1 MNIQEIRQKYPQYN
15 ELSDEQLA
23 DGLHKKF
30 YSSLPKEDFFNR
42 IGLKEKPQE
51 APPVKSGPTVLPDSD
66 TSSDFVRGITNY
78 LPQLQELG
86 GAAEALTGV
95 VASKLGAKE
104 TGKSLTESGLKTM
117 EAGQAKSVVRES
129 DAFLSAW
136 EKGIGTVVTDWLP
149 YQMGAGAANI
159 AESLGFAGIG
169 ALAGTLA
176 APGGGTAAGAATGL
190 LSKTLI
196 KKGIKE
202 AAEDLMKKETA
213 KAIAEGASKKEAKEL
228 ASEAVK
234 EFTEAQAKKAI
245 IEKAGVESAE
255 TYSEQLAKDYAKSGA
270 KKYGATAGMVGQ
282 AGLHGTGEV
291 GSRVFEEEKRRAQA
305 EGREFKPEDIDM
317 GRVLPSV
324 AVHAVADY
332 FFNKIGLDAMKI
344 GEQATK
350 SLALDI
356 AKRIGVTGVKE
367 IPAEELQ
374 TLAERYGAGLS
385 LTDKEALYE
394 YINTAAAAA
403 GMSVVPGTIGGARTN
418 FSGAQK
424 EALDKL
430 TEEIKNKTQEKTQ
443 EKSESPIVGTSTVN
457 VDGKESQKIT
467 RKDGSVEIDG
477 VQVVPPTNK
486 EQAADTATPAGRNLT
501 VSEEGQEG
509 QTSVA
514 PTPAAEKS
522 PAIKNAE
529 EYIAKIDSG
538 EVQPNPA
545 KLGAMLKNLGIEVPK
560 GKGFRDK
567 AVQAIREHLA
577 GQGAPTDFK
586 TDETAPLTESREATV
601 DRLIQERTAQLEE
614 LEKKR
619 EALGFAPTL
628 RRNSSQKVRE
638 TVAAIEEL
646 EKEIGGVKQA
656 LWFLHTGK
664 EIDKEK
670 GQNKPYGEQ
679 NRPKKVEKQ
688 APVYIKAE
696 FPDVFPGYKYDPT
709 KSESENTQAAMQLQT
724 ENERKQEEDRVQ
736 ALTDVRLRALKEQQE
751 ADARKAAGDKP
762 KIVAFKVTPAKQ
774 AEYERTRQKLAEEDI
789 TIPLWK
795 ELSQLQ
801 KKVYFDFVKATTYS
815 GTEAAGREHNIAGR
829 ELAKF
834 MDEAGRGRGYFK
846 ADPTKSK
853 EENAKAALAAKP
865 TEKEQNISF
874 SYNQNRTEHNK
885 RYNVAFP
892 EWNTLSK
899 EAQKIYTDRIGSNTG
914 LEQDLA
920 AAHLGLHLAEVGG
933 KLNAAQRQKAEA
945 NIAELKRRVQ
955 TTEEERNLEG
965 YTAGFDK
972 PSTPLTGE
980 QEREL
985 DERAERIIEEQ
996 EKQKALPLEVLKHI
1010 RDGNLQGV
1018 LQYLRTKAKT
1028 AIHKTLAQKLFIEKL
1043 GTKIELVAN
1052 LPNNDLAVYDPKT
1065 NTIYVTPE
1073 GLSDVVVLHEVVHA
1087 ATIKILRA
1095 FRTNPKSLT
1104 DEQYVAAN
1112 HIEDIMEIAQKE
1124 LGESYP
1130 EAFKDIYE
1138 FVSYAMTD
1146 KLFQSELAKL
1156 STKGLDGS
1164 ILPDNKSM
1172 WSEFVVNLSKLFG
1185 FFEKLFTKAGNVK
1198 DSNLLLETFG
1208 AFEAI
1213 VAVPEGGIEMAPL
1226 PSAMQVKGTKIPK
1239 AAPDEVVTSLDDRTS
1254 ESNALYKLK
1263 SDQKPSTPFKAL
1275 KKSVTT
1281 AAGWQRLATIFQNE
1295 SYPVRVL
1302 EQQLAK
1308 AKLLFR
1314 TGKDAINNLHE
1325 QITLASSLAR
1335 NYHNRYLKA
1344 HIEELNAAVA
1354 GYAKAARIKPEE
1366 ALIDLHK
1373 VLEALHEP
1381 ERRLV
1386 KYILSVPLENTKAT
1400 ITFNGKKYT
1409 AANLRVE
1416 IVKELNSGT
1425 TTEAEARQL
1434 RQQLDKIIFQTD
1446 SNGNIVKKNGVPQ
1459 PNMKYVD
1466 PAGFSPSGIKETDV
1480 SSIEFKVTALDQASV
1495 DKITQQYNNNKYKE
1509 EMDRVRTAVQ
1519 AVHEATKSLNKIGNY
1534 WSQPVSNRVAFYGW
1548 ENYIPLKG
1556 LANQTNIDEQLDF
1569 DSRKMGRELQ
1579 DNAGSMDGRFSVSRN
1594 PILQTMSDGVRSALR
1609 AGRRDLTQTVK
1620 NLLTEGKFNP
1630 NGQGHLE
1637 GEVALHIPFEE
1648 RDTVNLNQYKG
1659 ETTIFHYNNDGS
1671 IDILI
1676 VRDPKM
1682 RNAIRRSYKRINPLI
1697 ELANKITGGIGMLHT
1712 RYNYQFAPLNFVR
1725 DALTNAFT
1733 IGAEMGPK
1741 EAARFLTAVA
1751 TQVSVKNGL
1760 YKAMQVAVLYDKGDE
1775 KSIQTLEAMKRRDP
1789 YMKDMIEMIE
1799 EGGLVSYLQGLG
1811 LKSNFIELHKSIGK
1825 SGIITKLDDLNKF
1838 VDTWTDMFEIASRG
1852 AAYGIVKQNMYTK
1865 NLARGMSEEAAMET
1879 ARVEAAAYT
1888 KNLANFEQVGE
1899 MGKALGAFY
1908 MFFRPSATGAVRA
1921 IEALAPAWPGSLERA
1936 VFNLP
1941 KSIKNDEAAVEAFKE
1956 NYKVQQDNAR
1966 VMTGALFAL
1975 GMMGYAMAYMTADDD
1990 DLGRNAVATDNM
2002 DQWTRYLRF
2011 HIPRKI
2017 TESMGLQNPVVIQI
2031 PWGFGLGAFAS
2042 AGAQIAAM
2050 TAGHIPVTKALSNI
2064 FTSISLDS
2072 FIPIPISKM
2081 PATEMPLEF
2090 LLDSIAPSVARPLL
2104 EFALNKNGMGQAI
2117 YNDQNRRMGDA
2128 YTGGDKIPELYK
2140 DVSRGVANSSIDW
2153 FTGVIDV
2160 SPNTLYFLSNSYID
2174 GIGRILETAYG
2185 MPDIVKGEKSFNP
2198 KTDLPLFGSFFG
2210 AKSNVDSREFSAV
2223 ERKIAD
2229 MERKI
2234 NMFSKADSMA
2244 AIRYD
2249 TKNPFDRMLVYSYNH
2264 QLNSQL
2270 NPLRE
2275 QAKKIRLM
2283 DLPPNTRD
2291 SMLKIINFQQ
2301 NLVKRN
2307 MIEQYKAYGLTPN

>member
-1 MNIQEIRQKYPQYN
+1 MALQTATNPDTGERFALVNN
-15 ELSDEQLA
+15 EWVPFSKTASNPDTGEKF
-23 DGLHKKF
+23 GLIKNEWMPLTVK
-30 YSSLPKEDFFNR
+30 PKE
-42 IGLKEKPQE
+42 EKPQE
-51 APPVKSGPTVLPDSD
+51 AVPVKTPETTPEDQSVFRQFADVPLKVGAGAVTGVRMIADAFGANTDVSKSLRGVEDEIAALYSAQSKNDSKEIARIMKEAEDKGILDQLGAAVKAVSVAPVDLISNSLGTAAPAILAGLATV
-66 TSSDFVRGITNY
+66 IT
-78 LPQLQELG
+78 G
-86 GAAEALTGV
+86 GAPLVATGLT
-95 VASKLGAKE
+95 LG
-104 TGKSLTESGLKTM
+104 TG
-117 EAGQAKSVVRES
+117 A
-129 DAFLSAW
+129 
-136 EKGIGTVVTDWLP
+136 I
-149 YQMGAGAANI
+149 MGAGTIKSAIYDATKQVLTEKTKMTPEQIEAAAVKAQEYDGKNLDQI
-159 AESLGFAGIG
+159 LIG
-169 ALAGTLA
+169 AAI
-176 APGGGTAAGAATGL
+176 GAV
-190 LSKTLI
+190 
-196 KKGIKE
+196 
-202 AAEDLMKKETA
+202 
-213 KAIAEGASKKEAKEL
+213 GAR
-228 ASEAVK
+228 
-234 EFTEAQAKKAI
+234 T
-245 IEKAGVESAE
+245 GVEPVLAR
-255 TYSEQLAKDYAKSGA
+255 QLAKDIIGRTSAEQAATTAATQTTGREATKAAVKAVTKEETEKAAERGIIKQGA
-270 KKYGATAGMVGQ
+270 VTAGKEFATEFPQGAQEQMAQNIAQQREGFDVPTMRGVVSKGAMEGLAGFGVG
-282 AGLHGTGEV
+282 
-291 GSRVFEEEKRRAQA
+291 
-305 EGREFKPEDIDM
+305 
-317 GRVLPSV
+317 
-324 AVHAVADY
+324 AV
-332 FFNKIGLDAMKI
+332 
-344 GEQATK
+344 
-350 SLALDI
+350 
-356 AKRIGVTGVKE
+356 
-367 IPAEELQ
+367 
-374 TLAERYGAGLS
+374 
-385 LTDKEALYE
+385 
-394 YINTAAAAA
+394 
-403 GMSVVPGTIGGARTN
+403 GGAREGYT
-418 FSGAQK
+418 AQR
-424 EALDKL
+424 EVAMDKL
-430 TEEIKNKTQEKTQ
+430 IEEIKNKTQEKTQ

-467 RKDGSVEIDG
+467 RRDGSVEIDG

-486 EQAADTATPAGRNLT
+486 EQATDTSAPAGRDLT
-501 VSEEGQEG
+501 ISEEGQA
-509 QTSVA
+509 TTPATTPA

-538 EVQPNPA
+538 EVTELSAP
-545 KLGAMLKNLGIEVPK
+545 KLGAMLDKLGIERPK

-567 AVQAIREHLA
+567 AVQAIRDHLA
-577 GQGAPTDFK
+577 AQGGQNVAGTVTDTGGAGAGVAVEPGAVVPAGRTTTTQSGGMGDTGAPATNAGAGAGTQSTTLAGATSGQISDLYQGK
-586 TDETAPLTESREATV
+586 TT
-601 DRLIQERTAQLEE
+601 
-614 LEKKR
+614 
-619 EALGFAPTL
+619 
-628 RRNSSQKVRE
+628 
-638 TVAAIEEL
+638 
-646 EKEIGGVKQA
+646 
-656 LWFLHTGK
+656 
-664 EIDKEK
+664 

-679 NRPKKVEKQ
+679 NRPKKQEKQ

-724 ENERKQEEDRVQ
+724 ENERKQEEDRLQ
-736 ALTDVRLRALKEQQE
+736 ALTDVRVRALQEQQE

-774 AEYERTRQKLAEEDI
+774 TEYERTRQKLAEEDI

-899 EAQKIYTDRIGSNTG
+899 EAQKIYTDRIGSNSG

-920 AAHLGLHLAEVGG
+920 AAYLGLHLAEVGG

-955 TTEEERNLEG
+955 TTDEERKLEG
-965 YTAGFDK
+965 HTAGFDK
-972 PSTPLTGE
+972 PSTPMTGE

-985 DERAERIIEEQ
+985 DERVARIIEEQ
-996 EKQKALPLEVLKHI
+996 EKQKALPVEVLKHL

-1028 AIHKTLAQKLFIEKL
+1028 AIHKTLAQKLFVEKL

-1124 LGESYP
+1124 LGEVYP
-1130 EAFKDIYE
+1130 DAFKNIYE
-1138 FVSYAMTD
+1138 FVAYAMTD

-1263 SDQKPSTPFKAL
+1263 SDQKPSTPLKAL

-1308 AKLLFR
+1308 ARLLFR
-1314 TGKDAINNLHE
+1314 TGKDVINNLHE

-1335 NYHNRYLKA
+1335 NYHNQYLKA

-1354 GYAKAARIKPEE
+1354 GYAKAAGITSEE

-1434 RQQLDKIIFQTD
+1434 RQQLNKIIFQTD

-1466 PAGFSPSGIKETDV
+1466 PVGFSPSGIKETDV

-1495 DKITQQYNNNKYKE
+1495 DKITQQYNNSEYKE
-1509 EMDRVRTAVQ
+1509 EMDRVRTSVQ
-1519 AVHEATKSLNKIGNY
+1519 AVHDATKSLNKIGNY

-1579 DNAGSMDGRFSVSRN
+1579 DNTGSMDGRFSVSRN

-1620 NLLTEGKFNP
+1620 NLLTEGKLNP

-1637 GEVALHIPFEE
+1637 GKVALHIPFEE
-1648 RDTVNLNQYKG
+1648 RDSVDLSQYKG
-1659 ETTIFHYNNDGS
+1659 ETTIFHYNDDGS
-1671 IDILI
+1671 IDIL
-1676 VRDPKM
+1676 VVSDPKM

-1733 IGAEMGPK
+1733 IGAEMGPR

-1751 TQVSVKNGL
+1751 TQVSANNGL

-1775 KSIQTLEAMKRRDP
+1775 KSIKSLEAMKKRDP

-1799 EGGLVSYLQGLG
+1799 QGGLVSYLQGLG

-1825 SGIITKLDDLNKF
+1825 SGIITSIDKLNKF
-1838 VDTWTDMFEIASRG
+1838 VDIWTDMFEIASRG

-1865 NLARGMSEEAAMET
+1865 NLARKMSEEDAMET
-1879 ARVEAAAYT
+1879 AKVEAAAYT

-1908 MFFRPSATGAVRA
+1908 MFFRPAATGAVRA

-1941 KSIKNDEAAVEAFKE
+1941 KSIKNDPKAVETFKE
-1956 NYKVQQDNAR
+1956 DYKEQQGNAR

-1975 GMMGYAMAYMTADDD
+1975 GMMTYAMAYMTADDD
-1990 DLGRNAVATDNM
+1990 DLGRNSVATDNM

-2017 TESMGLQNPVVIQI
+2017 TEEMGIKVPVVIQI
-2031 PWGFGLGAFAS
+2031 PWGFGLGAFAA

-2072 FIPIPISKM
+2072 FIPIPVSKM

-2090 LLDSIAPSVARPLL
+2090 FLDSIAPSVARPLL
-2104 EFALNKNGMGQAI
+2104 EFALNKNGLGQAI

-2140 DVSRGVANSSIDW
+2140 DVSRWFANSTTGDID
-2153 FTGVIDV
+2153 I

-2174 GIGRILETAYG
+2174 GIGRVLETAYG
-2185 MPDIVKGEKSFNP
+2185 MPDIVKGEKDFNP

-2223 ERKIAD
+2223 EKKIAD

-2234 NMFSKADSMA
+2234 NMFSKADPMA
-2244 AIRYD
+2244 AIKYD
-2249 TKNPFDRMLVYSYNH
+2249 MKHPFDRMLVHSYNQ
-2264 QLNSQL
+2264 QLNSHL

-2283 DLPPNTRD
+2283 DLPPNTRE
-2291 SMLKIINFQQ
+2291 SMLKVINFQQ

>member
-30 YSSLPKEDFFNR
+30 YSSLPKEDFYNR

-51 APPVKSGPTVLPDSD
+51 APPVKSGPTVLPEGD
-66 TSSDFVRGITNY
+66 TSSDFVRGIKNY

-117 EAGQAKSVVRES
+117 EAGQAKAVVRES
-129 DAFLSAW
+129 DEFLKAW

-149 YQMGAGAANI
+149 YQMGAGAANV

-176 APGGGTAAGAATGL
+176 EPGGGTVAGAATGL
-190 LSKTLI
+190 VSKTLI

-245 IEKAGVESAE
+245 IERAGVESAE

-270 KKYGATAGMVGQ
+270 KKYGMTAGMATQ

-291 GSRVFEEEKRRAQA
+291 GSRVFEEEKHRAQA
-305 EGREFKPEDIDM
+305 EGREFNPEDIDM

-356 AKRIGVTGVKE
+356 AKRIGVTGAKE

-385 LTDKEALYE
+385 LTDKEALNE
-394 YINTAAAAA
+394 YINTAAAAV
-403 GMSVVPGTIGGARTN
+403 GMSVVPGAVGGARTN
-418 FSGAQK
+418 FAGAQK

-430 TEEIKNKTQEKTQ
+430 TEELKNKSQ
-443 EKSESPIVGTSTVN
+443 EKSEENKQST
-457 VDGKESQKIT
+457 ET
-467 RKDGSVEIDG
+467 TT
-477 VQVVPPTNK
+477 P
-486 EQAADTATPAGRNLT
+486 PAGRNLT
-501 VSEEGQEG
+501 ISEEGQ
-509 QTSVA
+509 TA
-514 PTPAAEKS
+514 PTPTAEKS

-538 EVQPNPA
+538 EVKELSAP
-545 KLGAMLKNLGIEVPK
+545 KLGALLDKLEIERPK
-560 GKGFRDK
+560 GKGFREK

-577 GQGAPTDFK
+577 AQGGQNVAGTVTDTSGAGAGVAVKSGTDVTTGGATTTQSGGVGDIGAPATNAGAGAGAKPTTLAGATPGQISDLYK
-586 TDETAPLTESREATV
+586 EPAPLVPTTE
-601 DRLIQERTAQLEE
+601 
-614 LEKKR
+614 
-619 EALGFAPTL
+619 PT
-628 RRNSSQKVRE
+628 
-638 TVAAIEEL
+638 
-646 EKEIGGVKQA
+646 
-656 LWFLHTGK
+656 
-664 EIDKEK
+664 
-670 GQNKPYGEQ
+670 KPYSEW

-688 APVYIKAE
+688 EPVYFKKLYPGDE
-696 FPDVFPGYKYDPT
+696 SGDLKNPDPFPGYQYDPT
-709 KSESENTQAAMQLQT
+709 KSEAENTKAALELQT
-724 ENERKQEEDRVQ
+724 RNEQKQEEQRVQ
-736 ALTDVRLRALKEQQE
+736 ALTDVRVRALKEQQE
-751 ADARKAAGDKP
+751 ADARKAAGDP
-762 KIVAFKVTPAKQ
+762 AKIVEFKVTAKKKGD
-774 AEYERTRQKLAEEDI
+774 YENTRAKLAKEDVK
-789 TIPLWK
+789 IPAWRN
-795 ELSQLQ
+795 LSPLQ
-801 KKVYFDFVKATTYS
+801 KKIYFDFVQAATYENATVS
-815 GTEAAGREHNIAGR
+815 ERENLIAGQ
-829 ELAKF
+829 ELASF
-834 MDEAGRGRGYFK
+834 IEQVGRGKGYK
-846 ADPTKSK
+846 Q
-853 EENAKAALAAKP
+853 
-865 TEKEQNISF
+865 EKTTQQEQEISF
-874 SYNQNRTEHNK
+874 IYNRSRTEHNK
-885 RYNVAFP
+885 RYNVSFP

-899 EAQKIYTDRIGSNTG
+899 EAKKIYTDRIGSNSG

-955 TTEEERNLEG
+955 TSDEERKLEG
-965 YTAGFDK
+965 YTAGFEK
-972 PSTPLTGE
+972 PSPLTDE
-980 QEREL
+980 QEKEL
-985 DERAERIIEEQ
+985 DERIAQFDAERA
-996 EKQKALPLEVLKHI
+996 KQNALPAEVLKHI

-1028 AIHKTLAQKLFIEKL
+1028 AIHKQLAQKLFSLKL
-1043 GTKIELVAN
+1043 GTKIELVAS
-1052 LPNNDLAVYDPKT
+1052 LPNNDLAVYDPDR
-1065 NTIYVTPE
+1065 NVIQVTPE
-1073 GLSDVVVLHEVVHA
+1073 GLSDMVMLHEVVHA

-1095 FRTNPKSLT
+1095 FETNPKSLT
-1104 DEQYVAAN
+1104 DEQRDAVE
-1112 HIEDIMEIAQKE
+1112 HIKDIMEIAKKE
-1124 LGESYP
+1124 LGEDYP
-1130 EAFKDIYE
+1130 EAFKSIYE

-1146 KLFQSELAKL
+1146 KLFQSELSRL
-1156 STKGLDGS
+1156 STKDLLTTL
-1164 ILPDNKSM
+1164 LPDNKSM
-1172 WSEFVVNLSKLFG
+1172 WSEFVMNLSKLFD
-1185 FFEKLFTKAGNVK
+1185 FFKNFFTKTGDVK
-1198 DSNLLLETFG
+1198 SENLLPEVFA
-1208 AFEAI
+1208 AFEHI
-1213 VAVPEGGIEMAPL
+1213 VSVPEGGIKMAPL
-1226 PSAMQVKGTKIPK
+1226 PSAMQVKGTKIAK

-1254 ESNALYKLK
+1254 ENNALYKLK

-1281 AAGWQRLATIFQNE
+1281 TAGWQRLATIFQSE

-1308 AKLLFR
+1308 ANLLLR
-1314 TGKDAINNLHE
+1314 TGKDVINNLHE

-1354 GYAKAARIKPEE
+1354 GYAKAAGITTEE

-1386 KYILSVPLENTKAT
+1386 KYILSAPLENTKAT

-1466 PAGFSPSGIKETDV
+1466 PVGFSPSGIKETDV

-1495 DKITQQYNNNKYKE
+1495 DKITQQYNDSKYKE

-1556 LANQTNIDEQLDF
+1556 LANQTSIDEQLDF

-1579 DNAGSMDGRFSVSRN
+1579 DNTGSMDGRFSVSRN

-1609 AGRRDLTQTVK
+1609 AGRRDLTQTIK
-1620 NLLTEGKFNP
+1620 NLLPAGQFNP
-1630 NGQGHLE
+1630 NGQGHLL
-1637 GEVALHIPFEE
+1637 GKVAMHIPFEE
-1648 RDTVNLNQYKG
+1648 RDTVDLSQYKG
-1659 ETTIFHYNNDGS
+1659 ETTIFHYNDDGS
-1671 IDILI
+1671 IDIL
-1676 VRDPKM
+1676 VVADPKM

-1733 IGAEMGPK
+1733 IGAEMGPR

-1751 TQVSVKNGL
+1751 TQVSAKNGL

-1775 KSIQTLEAMKRRDP
+1775 KSIKTLEAMKRRDP
-1789 YMKDMIEMIE
+1789 YTRDMIEMIE
-1799 EGGLVSYLQGLG
+1799 QGGLVSYLQGLG

-1852 AAYGIVKQNMYTK
+1852 AAYGIVKQNMYMK
-1865 NLARGMSEEAAMET
+1865 NLAKNMSEKDAMET

-1921 IEALAPAWPGSLERA
+1921 IEALAPAWPGSMERA

-1941 KSIKNDEAAVEAFKE
+1941 KSIKDDPKAVEAFKE

-2017 TESMGLQNPVVIQI
+2017 TEAMGIKVPVVIQI
-2031 PWGFGLGAFAS
+2031 PWGFGLGAFAA

-2064 FTSISLDS
+2064 FTSITLDS

-2153 FTGVIDV
+2153 FTGVIDI

-2185 MPDIVKGEKSFNP
+2185 MPDIVKGGKDFNP

-2210 AKSNVDSREFSAV
+2210 AKSNVDSREFSSV
-2223 ERKIAD
+2223 EKKIAD

-2234 NMFSKADSMA
+2234 NMFSKADQMA

-2249 TKNPFDRMLVYSYNH
+2249 MKHPFDRMLVYSYNQ
-2264 QLNSQL
+2264 QLNSHL

-2291 SMLKIINFQQ
+2291 SMLKIVNFQE

-2307 MIEQYKAYGLTPN
+2307 MIEQYKAFGLTP

>member
-1 MNIQEIRQKYPQYN
+1 MNIQEIRQKYPQYKD
-15 ELSDEQLA
+15 LSDEQLA
-23 DGLHKKF
+23 DGLRKKY
-30 YSSLPKEDFFNR
+30 YSDLPKEDFFNR

-51 APPVKSGPTVLPDSD
+51 APPVQTGPTVLPEGD
-66 TSSDFVRGITNY
+66 TSSDFVRGIKNY

-117 EAGQAKSVVRES
+117 EAGQAKAVVRES
-129 DAFLSAW
+129 DEFLKAW

-149 YQMGAGAANI
+149 YQMGAGAANV

-176 APGGGTAAGAATGL
+176 EPGGGTVAGAATGL
-190 LSKTLI
+190 VSKTLI

-245 IEKAGVESAE
+245 IERAGVESAE

-270 KKYGATAGMVGQ
+270 KKYGMTAGMATQ

-305 EGREFKPEDIDM
+305 EGREFNPEDIDM

-356 AKRIGVTGVKE
+356 AKRIGVTGAKE

-385 LTDKEALYE
+385 LTDKEALNE
-394 YINTAAAAA
+394 YINTAAAAV
-403 GMSVVPGTIGGARTN
+403 GMSVVPGAVGGARTN
-418 FSGAQK
+418 FAGAQK

-430 TEEIKNKTQEKTQ
+430 TEELKNKSQ
-443 EKSESPIVGTSTVN
+443 EKSEENKQST
-457 VDGKESQKIT
+457 ET
-467 RKDGSVEIDG
+467 TT
-477 VQVVPPTNK
+477 P
-486 EQAADTATPAGRNLT
+486 PAGRNLT
-501 VSEEGQEG
+501 ISEEGQ
-509 QTSVA
+509 TA
-514 PTPAAEKS
+514 PTPTAEKS
-522 PAIKNAE
+522 PAIQSAE

-577 GQGAPTDFK
+577 TQGGQNVAGTVTDTGGAGAGVAVEPGAVIPAGGTTTTQSGGVGDTGAPATNAGAGTGAQPTTLTGATPGQISDLYQEK
-586 TDETAPLTESREATV
+586 T
-601 DRLIQERTAQLEE
+601 
-614 LEKKR
+614 
-619 EALGFAPTL
+619 
-628 RRNSSQKVRE
+628 
-638 TVAAIEEL
+638 
-646 EKEIGGVKQA
+646 
-656 LWFLHTGK
+656 TG
-664 EIDKEK
+664 E
-670 GQNKPYGEQ
+670 NKPYGEQ

-751 ADARKAAGDKP
+751 ADQRAADGKRP
-762 KIVAFKVTPAKQ
+762 KIVEFKVTPAKQ
-774 AEYERTRQKLAEEDI
+774 AEYERVRQKLAEEG
-789 TIPLWK
+789 TTLPAWK
-795 ELSQLQ
+795 DLSQLQ
-801 KKVYFDFVKATTYS
+801 KKIYFDFVKSTTYS
-815 GTEAAGREHNIAGR
+815 GTEAAEREHNIAGR
-829 ELAKF
+829 ELAAF
-834 MDEAGRGRGYFK
+834 MEEAGRGKGYK
-846 ADPTKSK
+846 QEKV
-853 EENAKAALAAKP
+853 
-865 TEKEQNISF
+865 TETEQNISF

-885 RYNVAFP
+885 RYNVSFP

-899 EAQKIYTDRIGSNTG
+899 EAKKIYTDRIGSNSG

-920 AAHLGLHLAEVGG
+920 AAYLGLHLAEVGG

-955 TTEEERNLEG
+955 TSDEERKLEG
-965 YTAGFDK
+965 FTAGFDK
-972 PSTPLTGE
+972 PSTPMTGE

-985 DERAERIIEEQ
+985 DERVERISKEQ
-996 EKQKALPLEVLKHI
+996 EKQKALPVEVLKHL

-1018 LQYLRTKAKT
+1018 LQYLRTKART
-1028 AIHKTLAQKLFIEKL
+1028 AFHKTLAQKLFTEKL
-1043 GTKIELVAN
+1043 GTKIELVSS

-1065 NTIYVTPE
+1065 NTIFVTPE
-1073 GLSDVVVLHEVVHA
+1073 GLSDVVMLHEVVHA

-1095 FRTNPKSLT
+1095 FRTNPSSLT
-1104 DEQYVAAN
+1104 DEQYAAAS

-1124 LGESYP
+1124 LGEAYP
-1130 EAFKDIYE
+1130 DAFKNIYE
-1138 FVSYAMTD
+1138 FVAYAMTD

-1164 ILPDNKSM
+1164 ILPDNKSL

-1226 PSAMQVKGTKIPK
+1226 PSATPK
-1239 AAPDEVVTSLDDRTS
+1239 VAPDEIVTSLDDRTS

-1281 AAGWQRLATIFQNE
+1281 TAGWQRLATIFQSE

-1308 AKLLFR
+1308 ANLLLR
-1314 TGKDAINNLHE
+1314 TGKDVINNLHE

-1354 GYAKAARIKPEE
+1354 GYAKAAGITTEE

-1466 PAGFSPSGIKETDV
+1466 PVGFSPSGIKETDV

-1495 DKITQQYNNNKYKE
+1495 DKITQQYNDSKYKE

-1579 DNAGSMDGRFSVSRN
+1579 DNTGSMDGRFSVSRN

-1609 AGRRDLTQTVK
+1609 AGRRDLTQTIK
-1620 NLLTEGKFNP
+1620 NLLPAGQFNP
-1630 NGQGHLE
+1630 NGQGHLL
-1637 GEVALHIPFEE
+1637 GKVAMHIPFEE
-1648 RDTVNLNQYKG
+1648 RDTVDLSQYKG
-1659 ETTIFHYNNDGS
+1659 ETTIFHYNDDGS
-1671 IDILI
+1671 IDIL
-1676 VRDPKM
+1676 VVADPKM

-1733 IGAEMGPK
+1733 IGAEMGPR

-1751 TQVSVKNGL
+1751 TQVSAKNGL

-1775 KSIQTLEAMKRRDP
+1775 KSIKTLEAMKRRDP
-1789 YMKDMIEMIE
+1789 YTRDMIEMIE
-1799 EGGLVSYLQGLG
+1799 QGGLVSYLQGLG

-1852 AAYGIVKQNMYTK
+1852 AAYGIVKQNMYMK
-1865 NLARGMSEEAAMET
+1865 NLAKNMSEKDAMET

-1921 IEALAPAWPGSLERA
+1921 IEALAPAWPGSMERA

-1941 KSIKNDEAAVEAFKE
+1941 KSIKDDPKAVEAFKE
-1956 NYKVQQDNAR
+1956 NYKVQQGNAR

-1990 DLGRNAVATDNM
+1990 DLGRNSVATDNM

-2017 TESMGLQNPVVIQI
+2017 TEGMGIEVPVVIQI
-2031 PWGFGLGAFAS
+2031 PWGFGLGAFAA

-2064 FTSISLDS
+2064 FTSITLDS
-2072 FIPIPISKM
+2072 FIPIPVSKM

-2090 LLDSIAPSVARPLL
+2090 FLDSIAPSVARPLL
-2104 EFALNKNGMGQAI
+2104 EFALNKNGLGQAI

-2140 DVSRGVANSSIDW
+2140 DISRWFANSTTGDID
-2153 FTGVIDV
+2153 I

-2174 GIGRILETAYG
+2174 GIGRVLETAYG

-2223 ERKIAD
+2223 EKKIAD

-2234 NMFSKADSMA
+2234 NMFSKADPMA
-2244 AIRYD
+2244 AIKYD
-2249 TKNPFDRMLVYSYNH
+2249 MKHPFDRMLVHSYNQ
-2264 QLNSQL
+2264 QLNSHL

-2291 SMLKIINFQQ
+2291 SMLKIVNFQE

>member
-1 MNIQEIRQKYPQYN
+1 MALQTATNPDTGERFALVNN
-15 ELSDEQLA
+15 EWVPFSKTASNPDTGEKF
-23 DGLHKKF
+23 GLIKNEWMPLTVK
-30 YSSLPKEDFFNR
+30 PKE
-42 IGLKEKPQE
+42 EKPQE
-51 APPVKSGPTVLPDSD
+51 AVPVKAPEATPEDQSVLRQFADVPLQIGSGA
-66 TSSDFVRGITNY
+66 VRGVRAVADAFGANTDVSKSLRGVENEIAALYSAQSKNDSKEMARIMKEAEDKGIMD
-78 LPQLQELG
+78 QL
-86 GAAEALTGV
+86 GAAVKAVSVAPVDLLANSLGTAAPAILASLATVFTGGTPLIAAGLT
-95 VASKLGAKE
+95 LGTGAIMGAG
-104 TGKSLTESGLKTM
+104 TGKSAIYEATKEVLTEKTKM
-117 EAGQAKSVVRES
+117 TPEQIEA
-129 DAFLSAW
+129 
-136 EKGIGTVVTDWLP
+136 
-149 YQMGAGAANI
+149 AAVKAQEYGGKNLDQI
-159 AESLGFAGIG
+159 LLAAAIG
-169 ALAGTLA
+169 AVGARTGVEPVLARQLA
-176 APGGGTAAGAATGL
+176 KDIIGRTSAEQAASTVATQTTGREAAKAAVKAAT
-190 LSKTLI
+190 
-196 KKGIKE
+196 KE
-202 AAEDLMKKETA
+202 ETA
-213 KAIAEGASKKEAKEL
+213 KAAERGVIKQGAITAG
-228 ASEAVK
+228 K
-234 EFTEAQAKKAI
+234 EFATEFPQGAQEQMAQNIAQQR
-245 IEKAGVESAE
+245 EGFDVPTMRGVVSQGALEGLAGFGV
-255 TYSEQLAKDYAKSGA
+255 GA
-270 KKYGATAGMVGQ
+270 
-282 AGLHGTGEV
+282 
-291 GSRVFEEEKRRAQA
+291 F
-305 EGREFKPEDIDM
+305 
-317 GRVLPSV
+317 
-324 AVHAVADY
+324 
-332 FFNKIGLDAMKI
+332 
-344 GEQATK
+344 
-350 SLALDI
+350 
-356 AKRIGVTGVKE
+356 
-367 IPAEELQ
+367 
-374 TLAERYGAGLS
+374 
-385 LTDKEALYE
+385 
-394 YINTAAAAA
+394 
-403 GMSVVPGTIGGARTN
+403 GGAREGLT
-418 FSGAQK
+418 AK
-424 EALDKL
+424 REVELDKL
-430 TEEIKNKTQEKTQ
+430 TEELKNKLQEKSQ
-443 EKSESPIVGTSTVN
+443 EKSEENKQST
-457 VDGKESQKIT
+457 ET
-467 RKDGSVEIDG
+467 TT
-477 VQVVPPTNK
+477 P
-486 EQAADTATPAGRNLT
+486 PAGRDLT
-501 VSEEGQEG
+501 ISEED
-509 QTSVA
+509 QTPPA
-514 PTPAAEKS
+514 PTPTIEKS
-522 PAIKNAE
+522 PAIKSAE

-538 EVQPNPA
+538 EAPLSAP
-545 KLGAMLKNLGIEVPK
+545 KLGAMLDKLGIERPK
-560 GKGFRDK
+560 GKGFKEK

-577 GQGAPTDFK
+577 TQGGQNVAGTVTDTGGTGAGVAVKSGTDVTTGGTTK
-586 TDETAPLTESREATV
+586 TES
-601 DRLIQERTAQLEE
+601 
-614 LEKKR
+614 
-619 EALGFAPTL
+619 
-628 RRNSSQKVRE
+628 
-638 TVAAIEEL
+638 
-646 EKEIGGVKQA
+646 GGVDS
-656 LWFLHTGK
+656 TGASSTNAGAGAGAQPTTLTGATP
-664 EIDKEK
+664 
-670 GQNKPYGEQ
+670 GQISDLYQGKTTGENKPYGEQ
-679 NRPKKVEKQ
+679 NRPKKEEKQ

-724 ENERKQEEDRVQ
+724 ENERKQEEDRLQ
-736 ALTDVRLRALKEQQE
+736 ALTDVRVRALQEQQE

-801 KKVYFDFVKATTYS
+801 KKIYFDFVKSTTYS
-815 GTEAAGREHNIAGR
+815 GTEAAEREHNIAGR

-834 MDEAGRGRGYFK
+834 IDEAGRGKGYKQEK
-846 ADPTKSK
+846 A
-853 EENAKAALAAKP
+853 
-865 TEKEQNISF
+865 TETEQNISF

-892 EWNTLSK
+892 EWSTLSK
-899 EAQKIYTDRIGSNTG
+899 EAQKIYTDRIGSNSG

-920 AAHLGLHLAEVGG
+920 AAYLGLHLAEVSG

-985 DERAERIIEEQ
+985 DERVARIIEEQ

-1138 FVSYAMTD
+1138 FVAYAMTD

-1185 FFEKLFTKAGNVK
+1185 FFEKLFTKAGDVK

-1281 AAGWQRLATIFQNE
+1281 VAGWQRLATIFQNE

-1308 AKLLFR
+1308 ARLLFR
-1314 TGKDAINNLHE
+1314 TGKDVINNLHE

-1335 NYHNRYLKA
+1335 NYHNQYLKA

-1354 GYAKAARIKPEE
+1354 GYAKAAGITSEE

-1466 PAGFSPSGIKETDV
+1466 PVGFSPSGIKETDV

-1495 DKITQQYNNNKYKE
+1495 DKITQQYNNSKYKE
-1509 EMDRVRTAVQ
+1509 EMDRVRTSVQ
-1519 AVHEATKSLNKIGNY
+1519 AVHDATKSLNKIGNY

-1556 LANQTNIDEQLDF
+1556 LANQTSIDEQLDF

-1579 DNAGSMDGRFSVSRN
+1579 DNTGSMDGRFSVSRN

-1609 AGRRDLTQTVK
+1609 AGRRDLTQTIK
-1620 NLLTEGKFNP
+1620 NLLPAGQFNP

-1637 GEVALHIPFEE
+1637 GKVALHIPFEE
-1648 RDTVNLNQYKG
+1648 RDTVNLSQYKG
-1659 ETTIFHYNNDGS
+1659 ETTIFHYNDDGS
-1671 IDILI
+1671 IDIL
-1676 VRDPKM
+1676 VVADPKM

-1697 ELANKITGGIGMLHT
+1697 ELANKITGGVGMLHT

-1733 IGAEMGPK
+1733 IGAEMGPR

-1775 KSIQTLEAMKRRDP
+1775 KSTKALEAMKKRDP

-1799 EGGLVSYLQGLG
+1799 QGGLVSYLQGLG

-1825 SGIITKLDDLNKF
+1825 SGIITSVDKLNKF
-1838 VDTWTDMFEIASRG
+1838 VDIWTDMFEIASRG

-1865 NLARGMSEEAAMET
+1865 NLARNMSEKDAMET
-1879 ARVEAAAYT
+1879 AMVEAAAYT

-1908 MFFRPSATGAVRA
+1908 MFFRPAATGAVRA
-1921 IEALAPAWPGSLERA
+1921 IEALAPAWPGSMERA

-1941 KSIKNDEAAVEAFKE
+1941 KSIKDDSKAVEAFKE
-1956 NYKVQQDNAR
+1956 NYKVQQGNAR

-1975 GMMGYAMAYMTADDD
+1975 GMIGYAMAYMTADDD

-2017 TESMGLQNPVVIQI
+2017 TEEMGIKVPVVIQI
-2031 PWGFGLGAFAS
+2031 PWGFGLGAFAA

-2185 MPDIVKGEKSFNP
+2185 MPDIVKGEKDFNP

-2249 TKNPFDRMLVYSYNH
+2249 MKHPFDRMLVYSYNH

-2291 SMLKIINFQQ
+2291 SMLKIVNFQQ

-2307 MIEQYKAYGLTPN
+2307 MIEQYKTYGLTPN

>member
-1 MNIQEIRQKYPQYN
+1 MYQ
-15 ELSDEQLA
+15 
-23 DGLHKKF
+23 
-30 YSSLPKEDFFNR
+30 
-42 IGLKEKPQE
+42 
-51 APPVKSGPTVLPDSD
+51 
-66 TSSDFVRGITNY
+66 
-78 LPQLQELG
+78 
-86 GAAEALTGV
+86 
-95 VASKLGAKE
+95 
-104 TGKSLTESGLKTM
+104 GKT
-117 EAGQAKSVVRES
+117 
-129 DAFLSAW
+129 
-136 EKGIGTVVTDWLP
+136 
-149 YQMGAGAANI
+149 
-159 AESLGFAGIG
+159 
-169 ALAGTLA
+169 
-176 APGGGTAAGAATGL
+176 
-190 LSKTLI
+190 
-196 KKGIKE
+196 
-202 AAEDLMKKETA
+202 
-213 KAIAEGASKKEAKEL
+213 
-228 ASEAVK
+228 
-234 EFTEAQAKKAI
+234 
-245 IEKAGVESAE
+245 
-255 TYSEQLAKDYAKSGA
+255 
-270 KKYGATAGMVGQ
+270 
-282 AGLHGTGEV
+282 TGE
-291 GSRVFEEEKRRAQA
+291 
-305 EGREFKPEDIDM
+305 
-317 GRVLPSV
+317 
-324 AVHAVADY
+324 
-332 FFNKIGLDAMKI
+332 
-344 GEQATK
+344 
-350 SLALDI
+350 
-356 AKRIGVTGVKE
+356 
-367 IPAEELQ
+367 
-374 TLAERYGAGLS
+374 
-385 LTDKEALYE
+385 
-394 YINTAAAAA
+394 
-403 GMSVVPGTIGGARTN
+403 
-418 FSGAQK
+418 
-424 EALDKL
+424 
-430 TEEIKNKTQEKTQ
+430 
-443 EKSESPIVGTSTVN
+443 
-457 VDGKESQKIT
+457 
-467 RKDGSVEIDG
+467 
-477 VQVVPPTNK
+477 
-486 EQAADTATPAGRNLT
+486 
-501 VSEEGQEG
+501 
-509 QTSVA
+509 
-514 PTPAAEKS
+514 
-522 PAIKNAE
+522 
-529 EYIAKIDSG
+529 
-538 EVQPNPA
+538 
-545 KLGAMLKNLGIEVPK
+545 
-560 GKGFRDK
+560 
-567 AVQAIREHLA
+567 
-577 GQGAPTDFK
+577 
-586 TDETAPLTESREATV
+586 
-601 DRLIQERTAQLEE
+601 
-614 LEKKR
+614 
-619 EALGFAPTL
+619 
-628 RRNSSQKVRE
+628 
-638 TVAAIEEL
+638 
-646 EKEIGGVKQA
+646 
-656 LWFLHTGK
+656 
-664 EIDKEK
+664 
-670 GQNKPYGEQ
+670 NKPYGEQ

-688 APVYIKAE
+688 EPVYIKAE

-724 ENERKQEEDRVQ
+724 ENERKQEEDRLQ
-736 ALTDVRLRALKEQQE
+736 ALTDVRVRALQEQQE
-751 ADARKAAGDKP
+751 ADARKTAGDKP

-955 TTEEERNLEG
+955 TTEEERKLEG
-965 YTAGFDK
+965 HTAGFDK
-972 PSTPLTGE
+972 PSTPMTGE

-985 DERAERIIEEQ
+985 DERVARIIEEQ
-996 EKQKALPLEVLKHI
+996 EKQKALPVEVLKHL

-1028 AIHKTLAQKLFIEKL
+1028 AIHKTLAQKLFVEKL

-1124 LGESYP
+1124 LGEVYP
-1130 EAFKDIYE
+1130 DAFKNIYE
-1138 FVSYAMTD
+1138 FVAYAMTD

-1164 ILPDNKSM
+1164 ILPDNKSL

-1263 SDQKPSTPFKAL
+1263 SDQKPSTPLKAL

-1281 AAGWQRLATIFQNE
+1281 VAGWQRLATIFQNE

-1308 AKLLFR
+1308 ARLLFR
-1314 TGKDAINNLHE
+1314 TGKDVINNLHE

-1335 NYHNRYLKA
+1335 NYHNQYLKA

-1354 GYAKAARIKPEE
+1354 GYAKAAGIKPEE

-1386 KYILSVPLENTKAT
+1386 KYVLSVPLEKTKKT
-1400 ITFNGKKYT
+1400 LTFNGKKYT
-1409 AANLRVE
+1409 AADLRAE

-1480 SSIEFKVTALDQASV
+1480 GSIEFKVTALDQASV
-1495 DKITQQYNNNKYKE
+1495 DKITQQYNNSEYKE

-1556 LANQTNIDEQLDF
+1556 LANQTSIDEQLDF

-1579 DNAGSMDGRFSVSRN
+1579 DNTGSMDGRFSVSRN

-1609 AGRRDLTQTVK
+1609 AGRRDLTQTIK
-1620 NLLTEGKFNP
+1620 NLLPAGQFNP

-1637 GEVALHIPFEE
+1637 GKVALHIPFEE
-1648 RDTVNLNQYKG
+1648 RDTVNLSQYKG
-1659 ETTIFHYNNDGS
+1659 ETTIFHYNDDGS
-1671 IDILI
+1671 IDIL
-1676 VRDPKM
+1676 VVADPKM

-1733 IGAEMGPK
+1733 IGAEMGPR

-1751 TQVSVKNGL
+1751 TQVSAKNGL

-1775 KSIQTLEAMKRRDP
+1775 KSTKALEAMKKRDP

-1799 EGGLVSYLQGLG
+1799 QGGLVSYLQGLG

-1825 SGIITKLDDLNKF
+1825 SGIITSVDKLNKF
-1838 VDTWTDMFEIASRG
+1838 VDIWTDMFEIASRG

-1865 NLARGMSEEAAMET
+1865 NLARNMSEKDAMET
-1879 ARVEAAAYT
+1879 AMVEAAAYT

-1899 MGKALGAFY
+1899 MGKTLGAFF
-1908 MFFRPSATGAVRA
+1908 MFFRPAATGAVRA
-1921 IEALAPAWPGSLERA
+1921 IEALAPAWPGSMERA

-1941 KSIKNDEAAVEAFKE
+1941 KSIKDDSKAVEAFKE
-1956 NYKVQQDNAR
+1956 NYKVQQGNAR

-1975 GMMGYAMAYMTADDD
+1975 GMMTYAMAYMTADDD

-2017 TESMGLQNPVVIQI
+2017 TEEMGIKAPVVIQI
-2031 PWGFGLGAFAS
+2031 PWGFGLGAFAA

-2090 LLDSIAPSVARPLL
+2090 LLDSIAPSVTRPLL

-2140 DVSRGVANSSIDW
+2140 DVSRWFANST
-2153 FTGVIDV
+2153 TGDIDV

-2185 MPDIVKGEKSFNP
+2185 MPDIVKGEKDFNP

-2234 NMFSKADSMA
+2234 NMFSKADPMA

-2249 TKNPFDRMLVYSYNH
+2249 MKHPFDRMLVYSYNQ

-2291 SMLKIINFQQ
+2291 SMLKIVNFQQ

-2307 MIEQYKAYGLTPN
+2307 MIEQYKTYGLTPN

>member
-1 MNIQEIRQKYPQYN
+1 MALQTATNPDTGERFALVNNEWVPFSKTASNPDTGEKFGLIKNQWRPLNIK
-15 ELSDEQLA
+15 
-23 DGLHKKF
+23 
-30 YSSLPKEDFFNR
+30 PKE
-42 IGLKEKPQE
+42 EKPQE
-51 APPVKSGPTVLPDSD
+51 AAPPAPVKAPEATPEDQSVLRQFADVPLKIGAGAVTGVRLIADAFGADSGVSKNLRGVEDEIAALYSAQSKNDSKEIARIMKEAEDKGILDQLGAAVKAVSVAPIDLIANSLGTAAPAILAGLATVF
-66 TSSDFVRGITNY
+66 T
-78 LPQLQELG
+78 G
-86 GAAEALTGV
+86 GAPLVATGV
-95 VASKLGAKE
+95 TLGTGAIMGAG
-104 TGKSLTESGLKTM
+104 TGKSAIYDATKQVLTEKTKM
-117 EAGQAKSVVRES
+117 TPEQIEAAAVKAQEYGGKNLDQIL
-129 DAFLSAW
+129 LSA
-136 EKGIGTVVTDWLP
+136 
-149 YQMGAGAANI
+149 A
-159 AESLGFAGIG
+159 IG
-169 ALAGTLA
+169 AVGARTGVEPVLARQLA
-176 APGGGTAAGAATGL
+176 KDIIGRTSAEQAAATVATQTTGR
-190 LSKTLI
+190 
-196 KKGIKE
+196 E
-202 AAEDLMKKETA
+202 AAKAAVKAATKEETA
-213 KAIAEGASKKEAKEL
+213 KAAERGVIKQGAITAG
-228 ASEAVK
+228 K
-234 EFTEAQAKKAI
+234 EFATEFPQGAQEQMAQNIAQQR
-245 IEKAGVESAE
+245 EGFDVPTMRGVVSQGALEGLAGFGV
-255 TYSEQLAKDYAKSGA
+255 GA
-270 KKYGATAGMVGQ
+270 V
-282 AGLHGTGEV
+282 
-291 GSRVFEEEKRRAQA
+291 
-305 EGREFKPEDIDM
+305 
-317 GRVLPSV
+317 
-324 AVHAVADY
+324 
-332 FFNKIGLDAMKI
+332 
-344 GEQATK
+344 
-350 SLALDI
+350 
-356 AKRIGVTGVKE
+356 
-367 IPAEELQ
+367 
-374 TLAERYGAGLS
+374 
-385 LTDKEALYE
+385 
-394 YINTAAAAA
+394 
-403 GMSVVPGTIGGARTN
+403 GGAREGST
-418 FSGAQK
+418 AK
-424 EALDKL
+424 REVAMDKL
-430 TEEIKNKTQEKTQ
+430 AEEFKNKLQEKSQ
-443 EKSESPIVGTSTVN
+443 EKSEENIQNTQTPDTS
-457 VDGKESQKIT
+457 
-467 RKDGSVEIDG
+467 
-477 VQVVPPTNK
+477 
-486 EQAADTATPAGRNLT
+486 APAGRNLT
-501 VSEEGQEG
+501 ISEEGQEE
-509 QTSVA
+509 QTSAA

-522 PAIKNAE
+522 PAIQSAE

-577 GQGAPTDFK
+577 TQGGQNVAGTVTDTSGAGTGVAVEPGAVIPAGGTTTTQSGGVGNTGAPATNAGAGAGAQPTTLTGATPGQISDLYQEK
-586 TDETAPLTESREATV
+586 T
-601 DRLIQERTAQLEE
+601 
-614 LEKKR
+614 
-619 EALGFAPTL
+619 
-628 RRNSSQKVRE
+628 
-638 TVAAIEEL
+638 
-646 EKEIGGVKQA
+646 
-656 LWFLHTGK
+656 TG
-664 EIDKEK
+664 E
-670 GQNKPYGEQ
+670 NKPYGEQ

-751 ADARKAAGDKP
+751 ADQRAADGKRP
-762 KIVAFKVTPAKQ
+762 KIVEFKVTPAKQ
-774 AEYERTRQKLAEEDI
+774 AEYERTRQKLAEEGT
-789 TIPLWK
+789 TIPAWK
-795 ELSQLQ
+795 DLSQLQ
-801 KKVYFDFVKATTYS
+801 KKIYFDFVKSTTFS
-815 GTEAAGREHNIAGR
+815 GTEAAEREHNIAGR
-829 ELAKF
+829 ELAAF
-834 MDEAGRGRGYFK
+834 MEEAGRGKGYKQEK
-846 ADPTKSK
+846 A
-853 EENAKAALAAKP
+853 
-865 TEKEQNISF
+865 TETEQNISF

-885 RYNVAFP
+885 RYNVSFP

-899 EAQKIYTDRIGSNTG
+899 EAKKIYTDRIGSNSG

-955 TTEEERNLEG
+955 TSDEERKLES

-972 PSTPLTGE
+972 PSTPMTGE

-985 DERAERIIEEQ
+985 DERVERILKEQ
-996 EKQKALPLEVLKHI
+996 EKQKALPVEVLKHI

-1018 LQYLRTKAKT
+1018 LQYLRTKART
-1028 AIHKTLAQKLFIEKL
+1028 AFHKNLAQKLFAEKL
-1043 GTKIELVAN
+1043 GTKIELVAS
-1052 LPNNDLAVYDPKT
+1052 LPNNDLAVYDPKS
-1065 NTIYVTPE
+1065 NTIFVTPE
-1073 GLSDVVVLHEVVHA
+1073 GLSDVVMLHEVVHA

-1095 FRTNPKSLT
+1095 FETNPKSLT
-1104 DEQYVAAN
+1104 DEQRDAVE
-1112 HIEDIMEIAQKE
+1112 HIKDIMEIAKKE
-1124 LGESYP
+1124 LGEDYP
-1130 EAFKDIYE
+1130 DAFKNIYE

-1146 KLFQSELAKL
+1146 KLFQSELAQL
-1156 STKGLDGS
+1156 STKDLAYS

-1172 WSEFVVNLSKLFG
+1172 WSEFTLNLSKLFD
-1185 FFEKLFTKAGNVK
+1185 FFKGMFSKAGDVK
-1198 DSNLLLETFG
+1198 SENLLPEIFT

-1226 PSAMQVKGTKIPK
+1226 PSATPK
-1239 AAPDEVVTSLDDRTS
+1239 VAPDEIVTSLDDRTS

-1263 SDQKPSTPFKAL
+1263 SDQKPNTPFKAL

-1281 AAGWQRLATIFQNE
+1281 TAGWQRLATIFQNE
-1295 SYPVRVL
+1295 SYPIRVL

-1308 AKLLFR
+1308 ARLLFR

-1344 HIEELNAAVA
+1344 NIEELNSAVA
-1354 GYAKAARIKPEE
+1354 GYAKAAGITSEE

-1386 KYILSVPLENTKAT
+1386 KYVLSVPLENTKKT
-1400 ITFNGKKYT
+1400 LTFNGKKYT
-1409 AANLRVE
+1409 AADLRAE

-1434 RQQLDKIIFQTD
+1434 RKELDKVIFQTD
-1446 SNGNIVKKNGVPQ
+1446 SNGNIVYKNNYPQ

-1466 PAGFSPSGIKETDV
+1466 PVGFSPSGIKETDV
-1480 SSIEFKVTALDQASV
+1480 GSIEFKVTALDQASV
-1495 DKITQQYNNNKYKE
+1495 DKITQQYNDSKYKE
-1509 EMDRVRTAVQ
+1509 EMERVRTAVQ
-1519 AVHEATKSLNKIGNY
+1519 AVHESTKSLNKIGNY

-1579 DNAGSMDGRFSVSRN
+1579 DNTGSMDGRFSVSRN

-1620 NLLTEGKFNP
+1620 NLLPAGQFNP

-1637 GEVALHIPFEE
+1637 GKVALHIPFEE
-1648 RDTVNLNQYKG
+1648 RDTVNLSQYKG
-1659 ETTIFHYNNDGS
+1659 ETTIFHYNDDGS
-1671 IDILI
+1671 IDIL
-1676 VRDPKM
+1676 VVSEPKM

-1733 IGAEMGPK
+1733 IGAEMGPR

-1751 TQVSVKNGL
+1751 TQVSANNGL

-1775 KSIQTLEAMKRRDP
+1775 KSIKSLEAMKKRDP

-1799 EGGLVSYLQGLG
+1799 QGGLVSYLQGLG

-1825 SGIITKLDDLNKF
+1825 SGIITSIDKLNKF
-1838 VDTWTDMFEIASRG
+1838 VDIWTDMFEIASRG

-1865 NLARGMSEEAAMET
+1865 NLARKISEEDAMET
-1879 ARVEAAAYT
+1879 AKVEAAAYT

-1908 MFFRPSATGAVRA
+1908 MFFRPAATGAVRA
-1921 IEALAPAWPGSLERA
+1921 IEALAPAWPGSMERA

-1941 KSIKNDEAAVEAFKE
+1941 KSIKDDSKAVEAFKE
-1956 NYKVQQDNAR
+1956 DYKEQQGNAR

-1975 GMMGYAMAYMTADDD
+1975 GMMTYAMAYMTADDD
-1990 DLGRNAVATDNM
+1990 DLGRNSVATDNM

-2017 TESMGLQNPVVIQI
+2017 TEEMGIEVPVVIQI
-2031 PWGFGLGAFAS
+2031 PWGFGLGAFAA

-2104 EFALNKNGMGQAI
+2104 EFALNKNGLGQAI

-2140 DVSRGVANSSIDW
+2140 DVSRWFANSTTGDID
-2153 FTGVIDV
+2153 I

-2174 GIGRILETAYG
+2174 GIGRVLETAYG
-2185 MPDIVKGEKSFNP
+2185 MPDIVKGEKDFNP

-2223 ERKIAD
+2223 EKKIAD

-2234 NMFSKADSMA
+2234 NMFSKADPMA
-2244 AIRYD
+2244 AIKYD
-2249 TKNPFDRMLVYSYNH
+2249 MKHPFDRMLVHSYNQ
-2264 QLNSQL
+2264 QLNSHL

-2283 DLPPNTRD
+2283 DLPPNTRE
-2291 SMLKIINFQQ
+2291 SMLKVINFQQ

>member
-1 MNIQEIRQKYPQYN
+1 MNIQEIRQKYPQYKD
-15 ELSDEQLA
+15 LSDEQLA
-23 DGLHKKF
+23 NGLRKKY
-30 YSSLPKEDFFNR
+30 YSDLPKEDFFNR
-42 IGLKEKPQE
+42 IGLKETKQE
-51 APPVKSGPTVLPDSD
+51 AAPELRKTGPTVLPDSD

-95 VASKLGAKE
+95 AASKLGAKE

-117 EAGQAKSVVRES
+117 EAGQAKAVVRES
-129 DAFLSAW
+129 DAFLNAW

-149 YQMGAGAANI
+149 YQVGAGAANI
-159 AESLGFAGIG
+159 AETLGFMGVG

-190 LSKTLI
+190 VSKTLI

-202 AAEDLMKKETA
+202 AAEDLMKNETA
-213 KAIAEGASKKEAKEL
+213 KAIAEGASKKEAKEI

-234 EFTEAQAKKAI
+234 EFTEAQAKRAI
-245 IEKAGVESAE
+245 IERAGVEGAE

-270 KKYGATAGMVGQ
+270 KSYGMTAGMAGQ
-282 AGLHGTGEV
+282 AGLAGMGEV

-305 EGREFKPEDIDM
+305 EGREFRPEDIDM

-332 FFNKIGLDAMKI
+332 FFNKIGIDAMKI

-350 SLALDI
+350 SLTLDI
-356 AKRIGVTGVKE
+356 AKRIAVTGAKQ

-374 TLAERYGAGLS
+374 TIAERYGAGLS
-385 LTDKEALYE
+385 LTDKEALNE
-394 YINTAAAAA
+394 YINTAAAAVA
-403 GMSVVPGTIGGARTN
+403 MSVAPGAVGGARTN
-418 FSGAQK
+418 FEGAQK
-424 EALDKL
+424 QTLDKL
-430 TEEIKNKTQEKTQ
+430 TDELKNKTQEKSEENIQNTQ
-443 EKSESPIVGTSTVN
+443 TPDTS
-457 VDGKESQKIT
+457 
-467 RKDGSVEIDG
+467 
-477 VQVVPPTNK
+477 
-486 EQAADTATPAGRNLT
+486 APAGRNLT
-501 VSEEGQEG
+501 ISEEGQ
-509 QTSVA
+509 TA
-514 PTPAAEKS
+514 PTPTAEKS
-522 PAIKNAE
+522 PAIKSAE

-538 EVQPNPA
+538 EVKELSAP
-545 KLGAMLKNLGIEVPK
+545 KLGALLDKLEIERPK
-560 GKGFRDK
+560 GKGFKEK

-577 GQGAPTDFK
+577 AQGGQNVAGTVTDTSGAGTGVAVEPGAVIPAGGTTTTQSGGVGDIGAPATNAGAGAGAQSTTLTGATPGQISDLYQGK
-586 TDETAPLTESREATV
+586 T
-601 DRLIQERTAQLEE
+601 
-614 LEKKR
+614 
-619 EALGFAPTL
+619 
-628 RRNSSQKVRE
+628 
-638 TVAAIEEL
+638 
-646 EKEIGGVKQA
+646 
-656 LWFLHTGK
+656 TG
-664 EIDKEK
+664 E
-670 GQNKPYGEQ
+670 NKPYGEQ

-736 ALTDVRLRALKEQQE
+736 ALTDVRVRALQEQQE

-801 KKVYFDFVKATTYS
+801 KKIYFDFVKSTTYS
-815 GTEAAGREHNIAGR
+815 GTEAAEREHNIAGR

-834 MDEAGRGRGYFK
+834 IDEAGRGRGYFK

-885 RYNVAFP
+885 RYNVSFP

-899 EAQKIYTDRIGSNTG
+899 EAKKIYTDRIGSNSG

-955 TTEEERNLEG
+955 TSDEERKLES

-972 PSTPLTGE
+972 PSTPMTGE

-985 DERAERIIEEQ
+985 DERVERILKEQ
-996 EKQKALPLEVLKHI
+996 EKQKALPVEVLKHI

-1018 LQYLRTKAKT
+1018 LQYLRTKART
-1028 AIHKTLAQKLFIEKL
+1028 AFHKNLAQKLFAEKL
-1043 GTKIELVAN
+1043 GTKIELVAS
-1052 LPNNDLAVYDPKT
+1052 LPNNDLAVYDPKS
-1065 NTIYVTPE
+1065 NTIFVTPE
-1073 GLSDVVVLHEVVHA
+1073 GLSDVVMLHEVVHA

-1095 FRTNPKSLT
+1095 FETNPKSLT
-1104 DEQYVAAN
+1104 DEQRDAVE
-1112 HIEDIMEIAQKE
+1112 HIKDIMEIAKKE
-1124 LGESYP
+1124 LGEDYP
-1130 EAFKDIYE
+1130 DAFKNIYE

-1146 KLFQSELAKL
+1146 KLFQSELAQL
-1156 STKGLDGS
+1156 STKDLAYS

-1172 WSEFVVNLSKLFG
+1172 WSEFTLNLSKLFD
-1185 FFEKLFTKAGNVK
+1185 FFKGMFSKAGDVK
-1198 DSNLLLETFG
+1198 SENLLPEIFT

-1239 AAPDEVVTSLDDRTS
+1239 AVPDEIVTSLDDRTS

-1263 SDQKPSTPFKAL
+1263 SDQKPNTPFKAL

-1281 AAGWQRLATIFQNE
+1281 TAGWQRLATIFQNE
-1295 SYPVRVL
+1295 SYPIRVL

-1308 AKLLFR
+1308 ARLLFR

-1344 HIEELNAAVA
+1344 NIEELNSAVA
-1354 GYAKAARIKPEE
+1354 GYAKAAGITSEE

-1386 KYILSVPLENTKAT
+1386 KYILSVPLENTKKT
-1400 ITFNGKKYT
+1400 LTFNGKKYT
-1409 AANLRVE
+1409 AADLRAE

-1434 RQQLDKIIFQTD
+1434 RKELDKVIFQTD
-1446 SNGNIVKKNGVPQ
+1446 SNGNIVYKNNYPQ

-1466 PAGFSPSGIKETDV
+1466 PVGFSPSGIKETDV
-1480 SSIEFKVTALDQASV
+1480 GSIEFKVTALDQASV
-1495 DKITQQYNNNKYKE
+1495 DKITQQYNDSKYKE
-1509 EMDRVRTAVQ
+1509 EMDRVRTSVQ
-1519 AVHEATKSLNKIGNY
+1519 AVHDATKSLNKIGNY

-1579 DNAGSMDGRFSVSRN
+1579 DNTGSMDGRFSVSRN

-1620 NLLTEGKFNP
+1620 NLLPAGQFNP

-1637 GEVALHIPFEE
+1637 GKVALHIPFEE
-1648 RDTVNLNQYKG
+1648 RDTVNLSQYKG
-1659 ETTIFHYNNDGS
+1659 ETTIFHYNDDGS
-1671 IDILI
+1671 IDIL
-1676 VRDPKM
+1676 VVSEPKM

-1733 IGAEMGPK
+1733 IGAEMGPR

-1751 TQVSVKNGL
+1751 TQVSANNGL

-1775 KSIQTLEAMKRRDP
+1775 KSIKSLEAMKKRDP

-1799 EGGLVSYLQGLG
+1799 QGGLVSYLQGLG

-1825 SGIITKLDDLNKF
+1825 SGIITSIDKLNKF
-1838 VDTWTDMFEIASRG
+1838 VDIWTDMFEIASRG

-1865 NLARGMSEEAAMET
+1865 NLARKMSEEDAMET
-1879 ARVEAAAYT
+1879 AKVEAAAYT

-1908 MFFRPSATGAVRA
+1908 MFFRPAATGAVRA

-1941 KSIKNDEAAVEAFKE
+1941 KSIKDDSKAVEAFKE
-1956 NYKVQQDNAR
+1956 DYKEQQGNAR

-1975 GMMGYAMAYMTADDD
+1975 GMMTYAMAYMTADDD
-1990 DLGRNAVATDNM
+1990 DLGRNSVATDNM

-2017 TESMGLQNPVVIQI
+2017 TEEMGIKAPVVIQI
-2031 PWGFGLGAFAS
+2031 PWGFGLGAFAA

-2104 EFALNKNGMGQAI
+2104 EFALNKNGLGQAI

-2140 DVSRGVANSSIDW
+2140 DVSRWFANSTTGDID
-2153 FTGVIDV
+2153 I

-2174 GIGRILETAYG
+2174 GIGRVLETAYG
-2185 MPDIVKGEKSFNP
+2185 MPDIVKGEKDFNP

-2223 ERKIAD
+2223 EKKIAD

-2234 NMFSKADSMA
+2234 NMFSKADPMA
-2244 AIRYD
+2244 AIKYD
-2249 TKNPFDRMLVYSYNH
+2249 MKHPFDRMLVHSYNQ
-2264 QLNSQL
+2264 QLNSHL

-2283 DLPPNTRD
+2283 DLPPNTRE
-2291 SMLKIINFQQ
+2291 SMLKVINFQQ

>member
-30 YSSLPKEDFFNR
+30 YSSLPKEDFYNR
-42 IGLKEKPQE
+42 IGLTEKPQE

-66 TSSDFVRGITNY
+66 TSSDFVRGIANY

-95 VASKLGAKE
+95 AASKLGAKE

-117 EAGQAKSVVRES
+117 EAGQAKAVVRES
-129 DAFLSAW
+129 DAFLNAW

-149 YQMGAGAANI
+149 YQVGAGAANI
-159 AESLGFAGIG
+159 AETLGFMGIG

-176 APGGGTAAGAATGL
+176 APGGGTVAGAATGM

-196 KKGIKE
+196 KKGVKE
-202 AAEDLMKKETA
+202 AAEDLMKNETA

-234 EFTEAQAKKAI
+234 EFTEAQTKKAI

-270 KKYGATAGMVGQ
+270 KSYGMTAGMASQ
-282 AGLHGTGEV
+282 AGLAGMGEV
-291 GSRVFEEEKRRAQA
+291 GSRVFEEEKRRAKA
-305 EGREFKPEDIDM
+305 EGREFRPEDIDM

-332 FFNKIGLDAMKI
+332 FFNKIGIDAMKI

-350 SLALDI
+350 SLTLDI
-356 AKRIGVTGVKE
+356 AKRIAVTGAKQ

-385 LTDKEALYE
+385 LTDKEALNE
-394 YINTAAAAA
+394 YINTAAAAV
-403 GMSVVPGTIGGARTN
+403 GMSVGPGAVGGARTN
-418 FSGAQK
+418 FEGAQK
-424 EALDKL
+424 QALDKL
-430 TEEIKNKTQEKTQ
+430 TEELKKKTQ
-443 EKSESPIVGTSTVN
+443 EKSESPIVATSTVN

-467 RKDGSVEIDG
+467 RRDGSVEIDG

-486 EQAADTATPAGRNLT
+486 EQAADTIAPAGRNLT
-501 VSEEGQEG
+501 VSEEGQGG
-509 QTSVA
+509 QTNVA
-514 PTPAAEKS
+514 PTPTVEKS
-522 PAIKNAE
+522 PAIKSAE

-538 EVQPNPA
+538 EVKELSAP
-545 KLGAMLKNLGIEVPK
+545 KLGALLDKLEIERPK
-560 GKGFRDK
+560 GKGFREK
-567 AVQAIREHLA
+567 AVQAIKDHLA
-577 GQGAPTDFK
+577 TQGEQNVAGTVTDTGGAGAGVAVKPSAVVAPGGTTTTQSGGVGDIRAPVADVGAGKGAQPTTLAGATPGQISNLYKEP
-586 TDETAPLTESREATV
+586 APLVPTTE
-601 DRLIQERTAQLEE
+601 
-614 LEKKR
+614 
-619 EALGFAPTL
+619 PT
-628 RRNSSQKVRE
+628 
-638 TVAAIEEL
+638 
-646 EKEIGGVKQA
+646 
-656 LWFLHTGK
+656 
-664 EIDKEK
+664 
-670 GQNKPYGEQ
+670 KPYGEQ

-688 APVYIKAE
+688 APVYFKKM
-696 FPDVFPGYKYDPT
+696 FPGDEGNPDPFPSYQYDPT
-709 KSESENTQAAMQLQT
+709 KSEEENTKAALELQT
-724 ENERKQEEDRVQ
+724 RNEQGQEEQRVQ
-736 ALTDVRLRALKEQQE
+736 ALTDVRVRALQEQQE
-751 ADARKAAGDKP
+751 ADARKTAGDPP
-762 KIVAFKVTPAKQ
+762 KIVEFKVTAKKKGD
-774 AEYERTRQKLAEEDI
+774 YENTRAKLAEEDVK
-789 TIPLWK
+789 IPAWRN
-795 ELSQLQ
+795 LSPLQ
-801 KKVYFDFVKATTYS
+801 KKIYFDFVQAATYENATVS
-815 GTEAAGREHNIAGR
+815 ERENLIAGR
-829 ELAKF
+829 ELANSI
-834 MDEAGRGRGYFK
+834 EEVGRGRGYFK

-865 TEKEQNISF
+865 TEKEQEVSF
-874 SYNQNRTEHNK
+874 TYNRNRTEHNK
-885 RYNVAFP
+885 RYGVSFP

-899 EAQKIYTDRIGSNTG
+899 EAKKIYTDRIGSNTG
-914 LEQDLA
+914 VEQDLA
-920 AAHLGLHLAEVGG
+920 AAYLGLHLGEVGG

-945 NIAELKRRVQ
+945 NIVELKRRAQ
-955 TTEEERNLEG
+955 TTDEERKLDS
-965 YTAGFDK
+965 YTAGFDTA
-972 PSTPLTGE
+972 TPLTEE
-980 QEREL
+980 QDKALE
-985 DERAERIIEEQ
+985 ERAAKILEEQ
-996 EKQKALPLEVLKHI
+996 EKRNALPVEVLKHL

-1028 AIHKTLAQKLFIEKL
+1028 AIHKTLAQKLFSLKL
-1043 GTKIELVAN
+1043 GTKIELVAS
-1052 LPNNDLAVYDPKT
+1052 LLNNDLAVYDPKS
-1065 NTIYVTPE
+1065 NTIFITPE
-1073 GLSDVVVLHEVVHA
+1073 GLSDVVMLHEVVHA

-1095 FRTNPKSLT
+1095 FETNPKSLT
-1104 DEQYVAAN
+1104 DEQRDAVD
-1112 HIEDIMEIAQKE
+1112 HLKDIMEVARKE
-1124 LGESYP
+1124 LGDDYP
-1130 EAFKDIYE
+1130 DAFKNIYE

-1146 KLFQSELAKL
+1146 KLFQNELSIL
-1156 STKGLDGS
+1156 STKDLPTTL
-1164 ILPDNKSM
+1164 LPDNKSM
-1172 WSEFVVNLSKLFG
+1172 WPEFVTSLSKLFD
-1185 FFEKLFTKAGNVK
+1185 FFKNMFTKTGDIK
-1198 DSNLLLETFG
+1198 TENLLPEVFA

-1239 AAPDEVVTSLDDRTS
+1239 VAPDEIVTSLDDRTS
-1254 ESNALYKLK
+1254 DSNALYKLK
-1263 SDQKPSTPFKAL
+1263 SDQKPNTPFKAL

-1281 AAGWQRLATIFQNE
+1281 VAGWQRLATIFQNE

-1308 AKLLFR
+1308 ANLLFR

-1335 NYHNRYLKA
+1335 NYHNQYLKA
-1344 HIEELNAAVA
+1344 HIEELNSAVA
-1354 GYAKAARIKPEE
+1354 GYAKAAGITSEE
-1366 ALIDLHK
+1366 ALVDLHK

-1386 KYILSVPLENTKAT
+1386 KYVLSVPLENTKKT
-1400 ITFNGKKYT
+1400 LTFNGKQYT
-1409 AANLRVE
+1409 AANLRAE

-1434 RQQLDKIIFQTD
+1434 RKELDKVIFQTD
-1446 SNGNIVKKNGVPQ
+1446 SNGNIVYKNNYPQ

-1466 PAGFSPSGIKETDV
+1466 PVGFSPSGIKETDV
-1480 SSIEFKVTALDQASV
+1480 GSIEFKVTALDQASV
-1495 DKITQQYNNNKYKE
+1495 DKITQQYNDSKYKE
-1509 EMDRVRTAVQ
+1509 EMERVRTAVQ

-1548 ENYIPLKG
+1548 KDYIPLKG
-1556 LANQTNIDEQLDF
+1556 LANQTKIDEQLDF

-1620 NLLTEGKFNP
+1620 NLLPESKLNP

-1637 GEVALHIPFEE
+1637 GNVALHIPFEE
-1648 RDTVNLNQYKG
+1648 RDSVDLSQYKG
-1659 ETTIFHYNNDGS
+1659 ETTIFHYNDDGS
-1671 IDILI
+1671 IDIL
-1676 VRDPKM
+1676 VVSDPKM

-1733 IGAEMGPK
+1733 IGAEMGPR

-1751 TQVSVKNGL
+1751 TQVSAKNGL

-1775 KSIQTLEAMKRRDP
+1775 KSIKTLEAMKKRDP

-1799 EGGLVSYLQGLG
+1799 QGGLVSYLQGLG

-1825 SGIITKLDDLNKF
+1825 SGIITKIDDLNKF

-1852 AAYGIVKQNMYTK
+1852 AAYGIVKQNMYMK
-1865 NLARGMSEEAAMET
+1865 NLAKGMSEKDAMET
-1879 ARVEAAAYT
+1879 AMVEAAAYT

-1899 MGKALGAFY
+1899 MGKMLGAFY
-1908 MFFRPSATGAVRA
+1908 MFFRPAATGAVRA
-1921 IEALAPAWPGSLERA
+1921 IEALAPAWPGSMERA

-1941 KSIKNDEAAVEAFKE
+1941 KSIKDDEAAVKTFKE
-1956 NYKVQQDNAR
+1956 NYKEQQDNAR
-1966 VMTGALFAL
+1966 VMTGALFGL
-1975 GMMGYAMAYMTADDD
+1975 GMIGYAMAYMTADDD

-2017 TESMGLQNPVVIQI
+2017 TEEMGLKVPVVIQI
-2031 PWGFGLGAFAS
+2031 PWGFGLGAFAA

-2050 TAGHIPVTKALSNI
+2050 TSGHIPVTKALSNI
-2064 FTSISLDS
+2064 FTSITLDS

-2090 LLDSIAPSVARPLL
+2090 LLDSIAPSVTRPLL

-2223 ERKIAD
+2223 EKKIAD

-2234 NMFSKADSMA
+2234 NMFSKADPMS

-2249 TKNPFDRMLVYSYNH
+2249 MKNPFDRMLVHSYNQ
-2264 QLNSQL
+2264 QLNSHL

-2291 SMLKIINFQQ
+2291 SMLKIINFQE

>member
-51 APPVKSGPTVLPDSD
+51 AAPPAPVKAPEATPEDQSVLRQFADVPLKIGAGAVTGVRLIADAFGADSGVSKNLRGVEDEIAALYSAQSKNDSKEIARIMKEAEDKGILDQLGAAVKAVSVAPVDLIANSLGTAAPAILAGLATVF
-66 TSSDFVRGITNY
+66 T
-78 LPQLQELG
+78 G
-86 GAAEALTGV
+86 GAPLVATGV
-95 VASKLGAKE
+95 TLGTGAIMGAG
-104 TGKSLTESGLKTM
+104 TGKSAIYDATKQVLTEKTKM
-117 EAGQAKSVVRES
+117 TPEQIEAAAVKAQEYGGKNLDQIL
-129 DAFLSAW
+129 LSA
-136 EKGIGTVVTDWLP
+136 
-149 YQMGAGAANI
+149 A
-159 AESLGFAGIG
+159 IG
-169 ALAGTLA
+169 AVGARTGVEPVLARQLA
-176 APGGGTAAGAATGL
+176 KDIIGRTSAEQAAATVATQTTGR
-190 LSKTLI
+190 
-196 KKGIKE
+196 E
-202 AAEDLMKKETA
+202 AAKAAVKAATKEETA
-213 KAIAEGASKKEAKEL
+213 KAAERGVIKQGAITAG
-228 ASEAVK
+228 K
-234 EFTEAQAKKAI
+234 EFATEFPQGAQEQMAQNIAQQREGFDVPTMRGVI
-245 IEKAGVESAE
+245 SQGALEGLAGAGV
-255 TYSEQLAKDYAKSGA
+255 GA
-270 KKYGATAGMVGQ
+270 V
-282 AGLHGTGEV
+282 
-291 GSRVFEEEKRRAQA
+291 
-305 EGREFKPEDIDM
+305 
-317 GRVLPSV
+317 
-324 AVHAVADY
+324 
-332 FFNKIGLDAMKI
+332 
-344 GEQATK
+344 
-350 SLALDI
+350 
-356 AKRIGVTGVKE
+356 
-367 IPAEELQ
+367 
-374 TLAERYGAGLS
+374 
-385 LTDKEALYE
+385 
-394 YINTAAAAA
+394 
-403 GMSVVPGTIGGARTN
+403 GGAREGST
-418 FSGAQK
+418 AK
-424 EALDKL
+424 REVAMDKL
-430 TEEIKNKTQEKTQ
+430 AEEFKNKLQEKSQ
-443 EKSESPIVGTSTVN
+443 EKSESPIVATQTVN

-486 EQAADTATPAGRNLT
+486 EQAVDTSAPAGRNLT
-501 VSEEGQEG
+501 ISEEGQEE
-509 QTSVA
+509 QTSAA
-514 PTPAAEKS
+514 PTPVAEKS
-522 PAIKNAE
+522 PAIQSAE

-538 EVQPNPA
+538 EVKELSAP
-545 KLGAMLKNLGIEVPK
+545 KLGALLDKLEIERPK
-560 GKGFRDK
+560 GKGFREK

-577 GQGAPTDFK
+577 AQGGQNVAGTVTDTSGAGAGVAVKPGAVVPAGGTTTTQSGRVGDTGAPATNAGAGAGAQSTTLTGATPGQISELYQGK
-586 TDETAPLTESREATV
+586 TTE
-601 DRLIQERTAQLEE
+601 
-614 LEKKR
+614 
-619 EALGFAPTL
+619 
-628 RRNSSQKVRE
+628 
-638 TVAAIEEL
+638 
-646 EKEIGGVKQA
+646 
-656 LWFLHTGK
+656 
-664 EIDKEK
+664 
-670 GQNKPYGEQ
+670 QNKPYGEQ

-751 ADARKAAGDKP
+751 ADQRAADGKRP
-762 KIVAFKVTPAKQ
+762 KIVEFKVTPAKQ
-774 AEYERTRQKLAEEDI
+774 AEYERTRQKLAEEGT
-789 TIPLWK
+789 TIPAWK
-795 ELSQLQ
+795 DLSQLQ
-801 KKVYFDFVKATTYS
+801 KKIYFDFVKSTTFS
-815 GTEAAGREHNIAGR
+815 GTEAAEREHNIAGR
-829 ELAKF
+829 ELATF
-834 MDEAGRGRGYFK
+834 MEEAGRGKGYKQEK
-846 ADPTKSK
+846 A
-853 EENAKAALAAKP
+853 
-865 TEKEQNISF
+865 TETEQNISF

-885 RYNVAFP
+885 RYNVSFP

-899 EAQKIYTDRIGSNTG
+899 EAKKIYTDRIGSNSG

-955 TTEEERNLEG
+955 TSDEERKLEG

-972 PSTPLTGE
+972 PSTPMTGE

-985 DERAERIIEEQ
+985 DERVERILKEQ
-996 EKQKALPLEVLKHI
+996 EKQKALPVEVLKHI

-1018 LQYLRTKAKT
+1018 LQYLRTKART
-1028 AIHKTLAQKLFIEKL
+1028 AFHKNLAQKLFAEKL
-1043 GTKIELVAN
+1043 GTKIELVAS
-1052 LPNNDLAVYDPKT
+1052 LPNNDLAVYDPKS
-1065 NTIYVTPE
+1065 NTIFVTPE
-1073 GLSDVVVLHEVVHA
+1073 GLSDVVMLHEVVHA

-1095 FRTNPKSLT
+1095 FETNPKSLT
-1104 DEQYVAAN
+1104 DEQRDAVE
-1112 HIEDIMEIAQKE
+1112 HIKDIMEIAKKE
-1124 LGESYP
+1124 LGEDYP
-1130 EAFKDIYE
+1130 DAFKNIYE

-1146 KLFQSELAKL
+1146 KLFQNELAQL
-1156 STKGLDGS
+1156 STKDLAYS

-1172 WSEFVVNLSKLFG
+1172 WSEFTVNLSKLFD
-1185 FFEKLFTKAGNVK
+1185 FFKGMFSKAGDVK
-1198 DSNLLLETFG
+1198 SENLLPEIFT

-1239 AAPDEVVTSLDDRTS
+1239 VAPDEIVTSLDDRTS

-1281 AAGWQRLATIFQNE
+1281 VAGWQRLATIFQNE
-1295 SYPVRVL
+1295 SYPIRVL

-1308 AKLLFR
+1308 ARLLFR

-1344 HIEELNAAVA
+1344 NIEELNSAVA
-1354 GYAKAARIKPEE
+1354 SYAKAAGITSEE

-1386 KYILSVPLENTKAT
+1386 KYILSVPLENTKKT
-1400 ITFNGKKYT
+1400 LTFNGKKYT
-1409 AANLRVE
+1409 AADLRAE

-1434 RQQLDKIIFQTD
+1434 RKELDKVIFQTD
-1446 SNGNIVKKNGVPQ
+1446 SNGNIVYKNNYPQ

-1466 PAGFSPSGIKETDV
+1466 PVGFSPSGIKETDV
-1480 SSIEFKVTALDQASV
+1480 GSIEFKVTALDQASV
-1495 DKITQQYNNNKYKE
+1495 DKITQQYNDSKYKE
-1509 EMDRVRTAVQ
+1509 EMERVRTAVQ
-1519 AVHEATKSLNKIGNY
+1519 AVHESTKSLNKIGNY

-1548 ENYIPLKG
+1548 KDYIPLKG

-1579 DNAGSMDGRFSVSRN
+1579 DNTGSMDGRFSVSRN

-1620 NLLTEGKFNP
+1620 NLLPAGQFNP

-1637 GEVALHIPFEE
+1637 GKVALHIPFEK
-1648 RDTVNLNQYKG
+1648 RDSVDLSQYKG
-1659 ETTIFHYNNDGS
+1659 ETTIFHYNDDGS
-1671 IDILI
+1671 IDIL
-1676 VRDPKM
+1676 VVSDPKM

-1733 IGAEMGPK
+1733 IGAEMGPR

-1751 TQVSVKNGL
+1751 TQVSTNNGL

-1775 KSIQTLEAMKRRDP
+1775 KSIKSLEAMKKRDP

-1799 EGGLVSYLQGLG
+1799 QGGLVSYLQGLG

-1825 SGIITKLDDLNKF
+1825 SGIITSVDKLNKF
-1838 VDTWTDMFEIASRG
+1838 VDIWTDMFEIASRG

-1865 NLARGMSEEAAMET
+1865 NLARGMSEKDAMET
-1879 ARVEAAAYT
+1879 AMVEAAAYT

-1908 MFFRPSATGAVRA
+1908 MFFRPAATGAVRA
-1921 IEALAPAWPGSLERA
+1921 IEALAPAWPGSMERA

-1941 KSIKNDEAAVEAFKE
+1941 KSIKDNEAAVKAFKE
-1956 NYKVQQDNAR
+1956 DYKEQQRNAR
-1966 VMTGALFAL
+1966 VMTSALMGL
-1975 GMMGYAMAYMTADDD
+1975 GMMTYAMAYMTADDD
-1990 DLGRNAVATDNM
+1990 DLGRNSVATDNM

-2017 TESMGLQNPVVIQI
+2017 TEEMGIEVPVVIQI
-2031 PWGFGLGAFAS
+2031 PWGFGLGAFAA

-2064 FTSISLDS
+2064 FTSITLDS
-2072 FIPIPISKM
+2072 FIPIPVSKM

-2090 LLDSIAPSVARPLL
+2090 FLDSIAPSVARPLL
-2104 EFALNKNGMGQAI
+2104 EFALNKNGLGQAI

-2140 DVSRGVANSSIDW
+2140 DISRGVANSSIDW
-2153 FTGVIDV
+2153 FTGVLDV

-2174 GIGRILETAYG
+2174 GIGRVLETAYG

-2223 ERKIAD
+2223 EKKIAD

-2249 TKNPFDRMLVYSYNH
+2249 TKNPFDRMLVHSYNY

-2291 SMLKIINFQQ
+2291 SMLKIVNFQQ

>member
-1 MNIQEIRQKYPQYN
+1 MAFDVEGAKQAGYSDAEINSYLAKESNFDLRGARRAGYKDAEILKHLISVAPSKQKEPPPTV
-15 ELSDEQLA
+15 EP
-23 DGLHKKF
+23 
-30 YSSLPKEDFFNR
+30 PKT
-42 IGLKEKPQE
+42 
-51 APPVKSGPTVLPDSD
+51 GPTVLPESD
-66 TSSDFVRGITNY
+66 TSSDFMRGIKNY

-95 VASKLGAKE
+95 AASKLGAKE

-117 EAGQAKSVVRES
+117 EAGQAKAVVKES
-129 DAFLSAW
+129 DEFLKAW

-149 YQMGAGAANI
+149 YQMGSGVANI
-159 AESLGFAGIG
+159 AETLGFMGLG
-169 ALAGTLA
+169 ALAGTA
-176 APGGGTAAGAATGL
+176 IAPGGGTAAGAVTGV

-196 KKGIKE
+196 NKGVKEAAKEVLEKEGKE
-202 AAEDLMKKETA
+202 AAEKFIET
-213 KAIAEGASKKEAKEL
+213 E
-228 ASEAVK
+228 
-234 EFTEAQAKKAI
+234 AKKAI
-245 IEKAGVESAE
+245 IEKAGKEGAE
-255 TYSEQLAKDYAKSGA
+255 AYSEKLAKDYAKAGA
-270 KKYGATAGMVGQ
+270 KSYGATAGMVGQ
-282 AGLHGTGEV
+282 AGLAGAGEV
-291 GSRVFEEEKRRAQA
+291 GSRVFEEEKRRAEA
-305 EGREFKPEDIDM
+305 EGREFRPEDIDM
-317 GRVLPSV
+317 ARVAPSV

-356 AKRIGVTGVKE
+356 VKRVGVTGAKQ

-385 LTDKEALYE
+385 LTDKEALNE
-394 YINTAAAAA
+394 YINTAAAAV
-403 GMSVVPGTIGGARTN
+403 GMSVVPGTVGGARTN
-418 FSGAQK
+418 FEGAQK
-424 EALDKL
+424 AALDKL
-430 TEEIKNKTQEKTQ
+430 TDELKNKTQEKSEENKQTTQ
-443 EKSESPIVGTSTVN
+443 TTET
-457 VDGKESQKIT
+457 
-467 RKDGSVEIDG
+467 
-477 VQVVPPTNK
+477 
-486 EQAADTATPAGRNLT
+486 TAPAGRNLT
-501 VSEEGQEG
+501 VSEEGQ
-509 QTSVA
+509 TTA
-514 PTPAAEKS
+514 PTPTPAPATEKS
-522 PAIKNAE
+522 PAIKSAE

-567 AVQAIREHLA
+567 AVQAIKDHLA
-577 GQGAPTDFK
+577 AQGEQNVAGTVTDTSGAGAGVAVEPGAVVTPGGTTTTQSGGVGDTGAPATDVGAGTGAQPTTLAGATPGQISDLYQGK
-586 TDETAPLTESREATV
+586 T
-601 DRLIQERTAQLEE
+601 
-614 LEKKR
+614 
-619 EALGFAPTL
+619 
-628 RRNSSQKVRE
+628 
-638 TVAAIEEL
+638 
-646 EKEIGGVKQA
+646 
-656 LWFLHTGK
+656 TG
-664 EIDKEK
+664 E
-670 GQNKPYGEQ
+670 NKPYGEQ
-679 NRPKKVEKQ
+679 NRPKKQEKQ
-688 APVYIKAE
+688 APVYFKKLYPGDE
-696 FPDVFPGYKYDPT
+696 SGDLKNPDLSPGYQYDPT
-709 KSESENTQAAMQLQT
+709 KSESENIQAAMQLQT
-724 ENERKQEEDRVQ
+724 ENERKQEEDRLQ
-736 ALTDVRLRALKEQQE
+736 ALTDVRVRALQEQQE

-815 GTEAAGREHNIAGR
+815 GTEAAEREHNIAGR

-834 MDEAGRGRGYFK
+834 IDEAGRGRGYFK

-899 EAQKIYTDRIGSNTG
+899 EAQKIYTDRIGSNSG

-920 AAHLGLHLAEVGG
+920 AAYLGLHLAEVSG

-972 PSTPLTGE
+972 PRTPLTGE
-980 QEREL
+980 QEKEL
-985 DERAERIIEEQ
+985 DERAARIIEEQ

-1028 AIHKTLAQKLFIEKL
+1028 AIHKTIAQKLFLEKL

-1185 FFEKLFTKAGNVK
+1185 FFEKLFTKAGDVK

-1226 PSAMQVKGTKIPK
+1226 PSAMQVKGTKVAK
-1239 AAPDEVVTSLDDRTS
+1239 VAPDEVVTSLDDRTS

-1275 KKSVTT
+1275 KKSVSTVS
-1281 AAGWQRLATIFQNE
+1281 GWQRLATIFQSE

-1308 AKLLFR
+1308 ANLLLR
-1314 TGKDAINNLHE
+1314 TGKDVINNLHE

-1335 NYHNRYLKA
+1335 NYHNQYLKA

-1354 GYAKAARIKPEE
+1354 GYAKAADITTEE

-1386 KYILSVPLENTKAT
+1386 KYILSVPLENTKKT
-1400 ITFNGKKYT
+1400 LTFNGKKYS
-1409 AANLRVE
+1409 AADLRVE
-1416 IVKELNSGT
+1416 IVKILNSGT

-1434 RQQLDKIIFQTD
+1434 RKELDKIIFQTD
-1446 SNGNIVKKNGVPQ
+1446 SNGNIVYKDGYPQ

-1466 PAGFSPSGIKETDV
+1466 PVGFSPSGIKETDV
-1480 SSIEFKVTALDQASV
+1480 GSIEFKVTALDQASV
-1495 DKITQQYNNNKYKE
+1495 DKITQQYNNSKYKE
-1509 EMDRVRTAVQ
+1509 EMDRVRTSVQ
-1519 AVHEATKSLNKIGNY
+1519 AVHEATKALNKIGNY

-1548 ENYIPLKG
+1548 EDYIPLKG
-1556 LANQTNIDEQLDF
+1556 LANQTKIDEQLDF
-1569 DSRKMGRELQ
+1569 DSRAMGRELQ

-1620 NLLTEGKFNP
+1620 NLLPEGQFNP

-1637 GEVALHIPFEE
+1637 GKVALHIPFEE
-1648 RDTVNLNQYKG
+1648 RDTVNLSQYKG

-1671 IDILI
+1671 IDIL
-1676 VRDPKM
+1676 VVADPKM

-1697 ELANKITGGIGMLHT
+1697 ELANKITGGVGMLHT

-1733 IGAEMGPK
+1733 IGSEMGPR

-1751 TQVSVKNGL
+1751 TQVTTKNGL
-1760 YKAMQVAVLYDKGDE
+1760 YKAMQIASLYDKGDE
-1775 KSIQTLEAMKRRDP
+1775 KSRKTLEAMKKRDP
-1789 YMKDMIEMIE
+1789 YTKDMVEMIE
-1799 EGGLVSYLQGLG
+1799 QGGLVSYLQGLG

-1825 SGIITKLDDLNKF
+1825 SGIITKVDDLNKF
-1838 VDTWTDMFEIASRG
+1838 VDMWTDMFEIASRG
-1852 AAYGIVKQNMYTK
+1852 AAYGIVKQNFYIK
-1865 NLARGMSEEAAMET
+1865 NLAKNMDEKEAMEAAQ
-1879 ARVEAAAYT
+1879 VEAAAYT

-1908 MFFRPSATGAVRA
+1908 MFFRPAATGAVRA

-1941 KSIKNDEAAVEAFKE
+1941 KSIKESEGAVEAFKE
-1956 NYKVQQDNAR
+1956 NYKEQQRNAR
-1966 VMTGALFAL
+1966 VMTAALMGL
-1975 GMMGYAMAYMTADDD
+1975 GMMAYAMAYMTADDD
-1990 DLGRNAVATDNM
+1990 DFGRNAVATDNM
-2002 DQWTRYLRF
+2002 DQWTRYARF
-2011 HIPRKI
+2011 HIPSKI
-2017 TESMGLQNPVVIQI
+2017 TEAMGIKDPVVFQI
-2031 PWGFGLGAFAS
+2031 PWGFGMGAFAA

-2050 TAGHIPVTKALSNI
+2050 TAGHTPVTKALSNI

-2072 FIPIPISKM
+2072 FVPIPISKM

-2104 EFALNKNGMGQAI
+2104 EFALNKNGLGQAI

-2140 DVSRGVANSSIDW
+2140 DISRGLVETSTGAIDI
-2153 FTGVIDV
+2153 T
-2160 SPNTLYFLSNSYID
+2160 PNTLYFLSNSYID
-2174 GIGRILETAYG
+2174 GIGRILETGYG
-2185 MPDIVKGEKSFNP
+2185 MPDIIKGDKSFNP
-2198 KTDLPLFGSFFG
+2198 KTDLPLMGSFFG
-2210 AKSNVDSREFSAV
+2210 AKSNFDSREFTAV
-2223 ERKIAD
+2223 ENKIKD

-2234 NMFSKADSMA
+2234 NMFDKANPLA
-2244 AIRYD
+2244 AAQYD
-2249 TKNPFDRMLVYSYNH
+2249 IKNPFDRVLVDMYNK
-2264 QLNSQL
+2264 QLNQEL
-2270 NPLRE
+2270 NDLRAE
-2275 QAKKIRLM
+2275 AKKIRIM
-2283 DLPPNTRD
+2283 PDLTPDTRAA
-2291 SMLKIINFQQ
+2291 MLKIVILQQ
-2301 NLVKRN
+2301 NLAKRQ
-2307 MIEQYKAYGLTPN
+2307 MIEQFKAYGVEP

>member
-1 MNIQEIRQKYPQYN
+1 MALQTATNPDTGERFALVNNEWVPFSKTASNPDTGEKFGLIKNQWRPLNIK
-15 ELSDEQLA
+15 
-23 DGLHKKF
+23 
-30 YSSLPKEDFFNR
+30 PKE
-42 IGLKEKPQE
+42 EKPQE
-51 APPVKSGPTVLPDSD
+51 AAPPAPVKAPEATPEDQSVLRQFADVPLKIGAGAVTGVRLIADAFGADSGVSKNLRGVEDEIAALYSAQSKNDSKEIARIMKEAEDKGILDQLGAAVKAVSVAPVDLIANSLGTAAPAILAGLATVF
-66 TSSDFVRGITNY
+66 T
-78 LPQLQELG
+78 G
-86 GAAEALTGV
+86 GAPLVATGV
-95 VASKLGAKE
+95 TLGTGAIMGAG
-104 TGKSLTESGLKTM
+104 TGKSAIYDATKEVLTEKTKM
-117 EAGQAKSVVRES
+117 TPEQIEAAAVKAQEYGGKNLDQIL
-129 DAFLSAW
+129 LSA
-136 EKGIGTVVTDWLP
+136 
-149 YQMGAGAANI
+149 A
-159 AESLGFAGIG
+159 IG
-169 ALAGTLA
+169 AVGARTGVEPVLARQLA
-176 APGGGTAAGAATGL
+176 KDIIGRTSAEQAAATVATQTTGR
-190 LSKTLI
+190 
-196 KKGIKE
+196 E
-202 AAEDLMKKETA
+202 AAKAAVKAATKEETA
-213 KAIAEGASKKEAKEL
+213 KAAERGVIKQGAITAG
-228 ASEAVK
+228 K
-234 EFTEAQAKKAI
+234 EFATEFPQGAQEQMAQNIAQQR
-245 IEKAGVESAE
+245 EGFDVPTMRGVVSQGALEGLAGFGV
-255 TYSEQLAKDYAKSGA
+255 GA
-270 KKYGATAGMVGQ
+270 V
-282 AGLHGTGEV
+282 
-291 GSRVFEEEKRRAQA
+291 
-305 EGREFKPEDIDM
+305 
-317 GRVLPSV
+317 
-324 AVHAVADY
+324 
-332 FFNKIGLDAMKI
+332 
-344 GEQATK
+344 
-350 SLALDI
+350 
-356 AKRIGVTGVKE
+356 
-367 IPAEELQ
+367 
-374 TLAERYGAGLS
+374 
-385 LTDKEALYE
+385 
-394 YINTAAAAA
+394 
-403 GMSVVPGTIGGARTN
+403 GGAREGST
-418 FSGAQK
+418 AK
-424 EALDKL
+424 REVAMDKL
-430 TEEIKNKTQEKTQ
+430 AEEFKNKLQEKSQ
-443 EKSESPIVGTSTVN
+443 EKSESPIVATQTVN

-486 EQAADTATPAGRNLT
+486 EQAVDTSAPAGRNLT
-501 VSEEGQEG
+501 ISEEGQEE
-509 QTSVA
+509 QTSAA
-514 PTPAAEKS
+514 PTPVAEKS
-522 PAIKNAE
+522 PAIQSAE

-538 EVQPNPA
+538 EVKELSAP
-545 KLGAMLKNLGIEVPK
+545 KLGALLDKLEIERPK
-560 GKGFRDK
+560 GKGFKEK

-577 GQGAPTDFK
+577 AQGGQNVAGTVTDTGGAGAGVAVKPGAVIPAGGTTTTQSGGMGNTGAPATNAGAGAGAQPTTLAGATPGQISELYQGK
-586 TDETAPLTESREATV
+586 TTE
-601 DRLIQERTAQLEE
+601 
-614 LEKKR
+614 
-619 EALGFAPTL
+619 
-628 RRNSSQKVRE
+628 
-638 TVAAIEEL
+638 
-646 EKEIGGVKQA
+646 
-656 LWFLHTGK
+656 
-664 EIDKEK
+664 
-670 GQNKPYGEQ
+670 QNKPYGEQ

-751 ADARKAAGDKP
+751 ADQRAADGKRP
-762 KIVAFKVTPAKQ
+762 KIVEFKVTPAKQ
-774 AEYERTRQKLAEEDI
+774 AEYERVRQKLAEEG
-789 TIPLWK
+789 TTLPAWK
-795 ELSQLQ
+795 DLSQLQ
-801 KKVYFDFVKATTYS
+801 KKIYFDFVKSTTYS
-815 GTEAAGREHNIAGR
+815 GTEAAEREHNIAGR
-829 ELAKF
+829 ELAAF
-834 MDEAGRGRGYFK
+834 MEEAGRGKGYK
-846 ADPTKSK
+846 QEKV
-853 EENAKAALAAKP
+853 
-865 TEKEQNISF
+865 TETEQNISF

-885 RYNVAFP
+885 RYNVSFP

-899 EAQKIYTDRIGSNTG
+899 EAKKIYTDRIGSNSG

-920 AAHLGLHLAEVGG
+920 AAYLGLHLAEVGG

-955 TTEEERNLEG
+955 TSDEERKLEG
-965 YTAGFDK
+965 FTAGFDK
-972 PSTPLTGE
+972 PSTPMTGE

-985 DERAERIIEEQ
+985 DERVERISKEQ
-996 EKQKALPLEVLKHI
+996 EKQKALPVEVLKHL

-1018 LQYLRTKAKT
+1018 LQYLRTKART
-1028 AIHKTLAQKLFIEKL
+1028 AFHKTLAQKLFTEKL
-1043 GTKIELVAN
+1043 GTKIELVSS

-1065 NTIYVTPE
+1065 NTIFVTPE
-1073 GLSDVVVLHEVVHA
+1073 GLSDVVMLHEVVHA

-1095 FRTNPKSLT
+1095 FRTNPSSLT
-1104 DEQYVAAN
+1104 DEQYAAAS

-1124 LGESYP
+1124 LGEAYP
-1130 EAFKDIYE
+1130 DAFKNIYE
-1138 FVSYAMTD
+1138 FVAYAMTD

-1156 STKGLDGS
+1156 STKSLDGS
-1164 ILPDNKSM
+1164 ILPDNKSL

-1239 AAPDEVVTSLDDRTS
+1239 VAPDEIVTSLDDRTS

-1281 AAGWQRLATIFQNE
+1281 VAGWQRLATIFQNE
-1295 SYPVRVL
+1295 SYPIRVL

-1308 AKLLFR
+1308 ARLLFR

-1344 HIEELNAAVA
+1344 NIEELNSAVA
-1354 GYAKAARIKPEE
+1354 GYAKAAGITSEE

-1386 KYILSVPLENTKAT
+1386 KYILSVPLENTKKT
-1400 ITFNGKKYT
+1400 LTFNGKKYT
-1409 AANLRVE
+1409 AADLRAE

-1434 RQQLDKIIFQTD
+1434 RKELDKVIFQTD
-1446 SNGNIVKKNGVPQ
+1446 SNGNIVYKNNYPQ

-1466 PAGFSPSGIKETDV
+1466 PVGFSPSGIKETDV
-1480 SSIEFKVTALDQASV
+1480 GSIEFKVTALDQASV
-1495 DKITQQYNNNKYKE
+1495 DKITQQYNDSKYKE

-1519 AVHEATKSLNKIGNY
+1519 AVHESTKSLNKIGNY

-1556 LANQTNIDEQLDF
+1556 LANQTKIDEQLDF
-1569 DSRKMGRELQ
+1569 DSRAMGREMQ
-1579 DNAGSMDGRFSVSRN
+1579 DNPGSMDGRFSVSRN

-1620 NLLTEGKFNP
+1620 NLLPAGQFNP

-1637 GEVALHIPFEE
+1637 GEVALRIPFEE

-1659 ETTIFHYNNDGS
+1659 EKTIFHYNDDGS
-1671 IDILI
+1671 IDIL
-1676 VRDPKM
+1676 VVSEPKM

-1733 IGAEMGPK
+1733 IGAEMGPR

-1751 TQVSVKNGL
+1751 TQVSTNNGL

-1775 KSIQTLEAMKRRDP
+1775 KSIKSLEAMKKRDP

-1799 EGGLVSYLQGLG
+1799 QGGLVSYLQGLG

-1825 SGIITKLDDLNKF
+1825 SGIITSVDKLNKF
-1838 VDTWTDMFEIASRG
+1838 VDIWTDMFEIASRG

-1865 NLARGMSEEAAMET
+1865 NLARGMSEKDAMET
-1879 ARVEAAAYT
+1879 AMVEAAAYT

-1908 MFFRPSATGAVRA
+1908 MFFRPAATGAVRA

-1941 KSIKNDEAAVEAFKE
+1941 KSIKDDKKAVETFKE
-1956 NYKVQQDNAR
+1956 DYKEQQRNAR
-1966 VMTGALFAL
+1966 VMTSALMGL
-1975 GMMGYAMAYMTADDD
+1975 GMMTYAMAYMTADDD
-1990 DLGRNAVATDNM
+1990 DLGRNSVATDNM

-2017 TESMGLQNPVVIQI
+2017 TEGMGIEVPVVIQI
-2031 PWGFGLGAFAS
+2031 PWGFGLGAFAA

-2064 FTSISLDS
+2064 FTSITLDS
-2072 FIPIPISKM
+2072 FIPIPVSKM

-2090 LLDSIAPSVARPLL
+2090 FLDSIAPSVARPLL
-2104 EFALNKNGMGQAI
+2104 EFALNKNGLGQEI

-2140 DVSRGVANSSIDW
+2140 DISRGVANSSIDW
-2153 FTGVIDV
+2153 FTGVLDV

-2174 GIGRILETAYG
+2174 GIGRVLETAYG

-2223 ERKIAD
+2223 EKKIAD

-2249 TKNPFDRMLVYSYNH
+2249 TKNPFDRMLVHSYNQ
-2264 QLNSQL
+2264 QLNSHL